1 MHGILQIGI
10 ITFFCHSLYVVFL
23 RHSSM
28 KARKSMKKRFVS
40 LLVALS
46 ITLTFL
52 PIGAVAA
59 PTNEIIQG
67 NLKYTVNNYTVN
79 DGGESVTVSGISE
92 STSEKPTHL
101 TIESSIS
108 SNGKNYTVTE
118 IGNWAFEEWNTLT
131 EVTLPHTVEII
142 GFQAFFNCSNL
153 TNVTIPEGVRK
164 IGQIAFN
171 GCSQLTSIT
180 IPGTIEVMTMA
191 FSGNTALSHVTLTN
205 GISEISSS
213 AFEGCTGL
221 TEVEIP
227 ASVNE
232 IRQDAFNGCTNLSDV
247 KYNGHKTDWDKV
259 TVKTGNDTLT
269 SKVQYLC
276 DINFDLDGG
285 TVNGSDTMATQTV
298 YSNEK
303 LGTAKCYQN
312 DQTFKIPI
320 APQKEG
326 YTFLGWY
333 QQDATAPTDPA
344 EYVASDN
351 VTFTAKWSQIY
362 DVAFDANA
370 NGDTVTRMPSTQKV
384 PETTTASLPTIT
396 PQRTGY
402 DFDGWYTQAEGGTKY
417 TFTEAV
423 SSNITLYAHWNAH
436 SHTVTL
442 ENDENKETNSYDY
455 GSSVSVPTPTK
466 KTGYNFNHWEVTVP
480 DGETAPSLNGP
491 DENGNY
497 SFSMPDYDIILT
509 AKWTQKD
516 VIDPDVDLKFDA
528 ATGEVTSN
536 NPQVNA
542 DDIINRKFYDDK
554 GNEVPGEKLND
565 RGLPME
571 PGDYIVKVDVKE
583 TEKTAPANQITGN
596 QIKWSYN
603 VPQEEEKV
611 TYTLSLLGG
620 IAKVNGKDTT
630 INDNG
635 DITIEKGATVEVTFD
650 KSILS
655 DAQTFDQ
662 WTIKPASVLN
672 AVDPKAET
680 ITFTMPGENVIIEAM
695 TKDASIEEEPNILGT
710 TLIIGTAAAG
720 TAVLAYQTYQLG
732 TEFYLICTLPTG
744 TAIPTNRGE
753 LAELVWN
760 NAGKPEPAAV
770 LNANATETDKAITWA
785 VENDLLKAAKN
796 NGETYEA
803 TDPVSRTEVIK
814 AWNQVQAFKK

>member
-1 MHGILQIGI
+1 
-10 ITFFCHSLYVVFL
+10 
-23 RHSSM
+23 
-28 KARKSMKKRFVS
+28 MKKRFVS

-59 PTNEIIQG
+59 TKITKE
-67 NLKYTVNNYTVN
+67 NLKYTVNA
-79 DGGESVTVSGISE
+79 DGESVTVSG
-92 STSEKPTHL
+92 TSGNPTQL

-108 SNGKNYTVTE
+108 DGNGNSYTVTK
-118 IGNWAFEEWNTLT
+118 IGMGAFNSTLE
-131 EVTLPHTVEII
+131 EVTLPPTLDEIEDS
-142 GFQAFFNCSNL
+142 AFFKCSSL
-153 TNVTIPEGVRK
+153 TEITIPEGVTK
-164 IGQIAFN
+164 IGTNAFY

-180 IPGTIEVMTMA
+180 IPSTIKNMDTA
-191 FSGNTALSHVTLTN
+191 FPSNPKLSQVTLTN
-205 GISEISSS
+205 GIYRISSS
-213 AFEGCTGL
+213 AFKDCTGL
-221 TEVEIP
+221 TEIKIPTSVYEIC
-227 ASVNE
+227 S
-232 IRQDAFNGCTNLSDV
+232 DAFNGCTGLTSVTLEKGINIINRNAFKDCTKLNDV
-247 KYNGHKTDWDKV
+247 KYNGHKTDWENV
-259 TVKTGNDTLT
+259 RVNIAGNDTLT

-276 DINFDLDGG
+276 DINFDLNGG
-285 TVNGSDTMATQTV
+285 TINGSSTMATQTV

-303 LGTAKCYQN
+303 LGTAKCYPNGQPFVVPS
-312 DQTFKIPI
+312 DPVR
-320 APQKEG
+320 EG
-326 YTFLGWY
+326 YTFL
-333 QQDATAPTDPA
+333 
-344 EYVASDN
+344 
-351 VTFTAKWSQIY
+351 
-362 DVAFDANA
+362 
-370 NGDTVTRMPSTQKV
+370 
-384 PETTTASLPTIT
+384 
-396 PQRTGY
+396 
-402 DFDGWYTQAEGGTKY
+402 GWYTQAEGGTKY

-442 ENDENKETNSYDY
+442 ENDENKKTNSYDY

-497 SFSMPDYDIILT
+497 SFSMPDYDITLT

-536 NPQVNA
+536 NTQVNA

-565 RGLPME
+565 RGLPTE

-583 TEKTAPANQITGN
+583 TENTAPANQVTGN
-596 QIKWSYN
+596 QIKWSYK
-603 VPQEEEKV
+603 VPQKEEKA

-630 INDNG
+630 VNDNG
-635 DITIEKGATVEVTFD
+635 DITIEKDATVEVTFD

-732 TEFYLICTLPTG
+732 TEFYLICALPTG

-770 LNANATETDKAITWA
+770 LNANATETDKAIAWA

>member
-1 MHGILQIGI
+1 
-10 ITFFCHSLYVVFL
+10 
-23 RHSSM
+23 
-28 KARKSMKKRFVS
+28 MKKRFVS

-46 ITLTFL
+46 VTLTFL

-59 PTNEIIQG
+59 APIKFTDG
-67 NLKYTVNNYTVN
+67 NLKYKVNA
-79 DGGESVTVSGISE
+79 DGQSVTVSG
-92 STSEKPTHL
+92 TSGSPTQL

-108 SNGKNYTVTE
+108 DGNGKSYTVTK
-118 IGNWAFEEWNTLT
+118 IGMGAFNNVRNTLT
-131 EVTLPHTVEII
+131 EVTLPPTLDEIEDS
-142 GFQAFFNCSNL
+142 AFFKCSNL
-153 TNVTIPEGVRK
+153 TKVIIPEGVTK
-164 IGQIAFN
+164 IGTNAFY

-180 IPGTIEVMTMA
+180 IPSTIKNMDAA
-191 FSGNTALSHVTLTN
+191 FPSNPKLSQVTLTN
-205 GISEISSS
+205 GIYRISSS
-213 AFEGCTGL
+213 AFKDCTGL
-221 TEVEIP
+221 TEIKVPTSVYEICP
-227 ASVNE
+227 G
-232 IRQDAFNGCTNLSDV
+232 AFNGCTNLKRVLLEKNIKTINVNAFKDCTNLSDV
-247 KYNGHKTDWDKV
+247 KYNGYKTDWDKV
-259 TVKTGNDTLT
+259 TVNTTGNDTLT

-276 DINFDLDGG
+276 DINFDLNGG
-285 TVNGSDTMATQTV
+285 TINGSGTMDKQTV

-312 DQTFKIPI
+312 DQPFVVPTDPVR
-320 APQKEG
+320 EG
-326 YTFLGWY
+326 YTFLGQY
-333 QQDATAPTDPA
+333 QQDATAPTVLA

-351 VTFTAKWSQIY
+351 VTFTA
-362 DVAFDANA
+362 N
-370 NGDTVTRMPSTQKV
+370 
-384 PETTTASLPTIT
+384 
-396 PQRTGY
+396 
-402 DFDGWYTQAEGGTKY
+402 
-417 TFTEAV
+417 
-423 SSNITLYAHWNAH
+423 
-436 SHTVTL
+436 
-442 ENDENKETNSYDY
+442 
-455 GSSVSVPTPTK
+455 
-466 KTGYNFNHWEVTVP
+466 
-480 DGETAPSLNGP
+480 
-491 DENGNY
+491 
-497 SFSMPDYDIILT
+497 
-509 AKWTQKD
+509 WTQKD
-516 VIDPDVDLKFDA
+516 AIDPDVDLKFDA
-528 ATGEVTSN
+528 VTGEVTSN
-536 NPQVNA
+536 NTQVNA

-565 RGLPME
+565 RGLPTE

-583 TEKTAPANQITGN
+583 TENTAPANQITGN

-603 VPQEEEKV
+603 VPQKEEKV

-620 IAKVNGKDTT
+620 IAKVNGKDAT

-672 AVDPKAET
+672 AVEPKAET

-732 TEFYLICTLPTG
+732 TEFYLICALPTG
-744 TAIPTNRGE
+744 TAIPTTRGE
-753 LAELVWN
+753 LAALVWN

-770 LNANATETDKAITWA
+770 LNANATETDKAIAWA

>member
-1 MHGILQIGI
+1 
-10 ITFFCHSLYVVFL
+10 
-23 RHSSM
+23 
-28 KARKSMKKRFVS
+28 MKKRFVS

-59 PTNEIIQG
+59 TPNKITQG
-67 NLKYTVNNYTVN
+67 NLIYKVNA
-79 DGGESVTVSGISE
+79 DGESVTVFG
-92 STSEKPTHL
+92 TSRIKPTQL
-101 TIESSIS
+101 NIESSIS
-108 SNGKNYTVTE
+108 DGNGKSYTVTK
-118 IGNWAFEEWNTLT
+118 IGEWAFNKCNSLT
-131 EVTLPHTVEII
+131 EVTIPNTVDEIDH
-142 GFQAFFNCSNL
+142 QAFYYCPNL
-153 TNVTIPEGVRK
+153 KKVTIHEGVK
-164 IGQIAFN
+164 TIGQTAFI
-171 GCSQLTSIT
+171 GCTQLTSIT
-180 IPGTIEVMTMA
+180 IPGTITDMDQA

-205 GISEISSS
+205 GISNISNM
-213 AFEGCTGL
+213 AFKGCTGL
-221 TEVEIP
+221 TEIKVPISVEQICP
-227 ASVNE
+227 G
-232 IRQDAFNGCTNLSDV
+232 AFNGCTNLKSVLLEKNIKIINVNAFNDCTNLSDV
-247 KYNGHKTDWDKV
+247 KYNGYKTDWDKV
-259 TVKTGNDTLT
+259 TVNTTGNDTLT
-269 SKVQYLC
+269 SEVQYLC
-276 DINFDLDGG
+276 DINFDLNGG
-285 TVNGSDTMATQTV
+285 TINGSGTMDKQTV

-312 DQTFKIPI
+312 DQTFVVPSD
-320 APQKEG
+320 PVREG

-333 QQDATAPTDPA
+333 QQDATAPTVLA

-351 VTFTAKWSQIY
+351 VTFTA
-362 DVAFDANA
+362 N
-370 NGDTVTRMPSTQKV
+370 
-384 PETTTASLPTIT
+384 
-396 PQRTGY
+396 
-402 DFDGWYTQAEGGTKY
+402 
-417 TFTEAV
+417 
-423 SSNITLYAHWNAH
+423 
-436 SHTVTL
+436 
-442 ENDENKETNSYDY
+442 
-455 GSSVSVPTPTK
+455 
-466 KTGYNFNHWEVTVP
+466 
-480 DGETAPSLNGP
+480 
-491 DENGNY
+491 
-497 SFSMPDYDIILT
+497 
-509 AKWTQKD
+509 WTQKD
-516 VIDPDVDLKFDA
+516 AIDPDVDLKFDA
-528 ATGEVTSN
+528 VTGEVTSN
-536 NPQVNA
+536 NTKVNA

-565 RGLPME
+565 RGLPTE

-583 TEKTAPANQITGN
+583 TENTAPANQVTGN

-603 VPQEEEKV
+603 VPQKEEKA

-620 IAKVNGKDTT
+620 IAKVNGKDAT

-695 TKDASIEEEPNILGT
+695 TKDAMTKDASIEEEPNILGT
-710 TLIIGTAAAG
+710 TLIIGIAAAG

-732 TEFYLICTLPTG
+732 TEFYLICALPTG

-770 LNANATETDKAITWA
+770 LNANATETDKAIAWA

-796 NGETYEA
+796 NGKTYEA

>member
-23 RHSSM
+23 RHQSM
-28 KARKSMKKRFVS
+28 KAGKSMKKRFVS

-59 PTNEIIQG
+59 APIKIG
-67 NLKYTVNNYTVN
+67 NLKYTVNA
-79 DGGESVTVSGISE
+79 DGKSVTVSG
-92 STSEKPTHL
+92 TSRNPKQL

-108 SNGKNYTVTE
+108 DGNGNSYTVTK
-118 IGNWAFEEWNTLT
+118 IGMGAFNSTLE
-131 EVTLPHTVEII
+131 EVTLPPTLDEIEDS
-142 GFQAFFNCSNL
+142 AFFKCSSL
-153 TNVTIPEGVRK
+153 TEITIPEGVTK
-164 IGQIAFN
+164 IGTNAFY

-180 IPGTIEVMTMA
+180 IPSTIKNMDTA
-191 FSGNTALSHVTLTN
+191 FPSNPKLSQVTLTN
-205 GISEISSS
+205 GIYRISSS
-213 AFEGCTGL
+213 AFKDCTGL
-221 TEVEIP
+221 TEIKIPTSVYEIC
-227 ASVNE
+227 S
-232 IRQDAFNGCTNLSDV
+232 DAFNGCTGLTSVTLEKGINIINRNAFKDCTKLNDV
-247 KYNGHKTDWDKV
+247 KYNGHKTDWENV
-259 TVKTGNDTLT
+259 RVNIAGNDTLT
-269 SKVQYLC
+269 SRVQYLC
-276 DINFDLDGG
+276 DINFDLNGG
-285 TVNGSDTMATQTV
+285 TINGSSTMATQTV

-303 LGTAKCYQN
+303 LGTAKCYPN
-312 DQTFKIPI
+312 DQPFVVPTDPVR
-320 APQKEG
+320 EG
-326 YTFLGWY
+326 YTFL
-333 QQDATAPTDPA
+333 
-344 EYVASDN
+344 
-351 VTFTAKWSQIY
+351 
-362 DVAFDANA
+362 
-370 NGDTVTRMPSTQKV
+370 
-384 PETTTASLPTIT
+384 
-396 PQRTGY
+396 
-402 DFDGWYTQAEGGTKY
+402 GWYTQAEGGTKY

-497 SFSMPDYDIILT
+497 SFSMPDYDITLT

-536 NPQVNA
+536 NTQVNA

-565 RGLPME
+565 RGLPTE

-583 TEKTAPANQITGN
+583 TEKTAPANQVTGN

-603 VPQEEEKV
+603 VPQKEEKV

-732 TEFYLICTLPTG
+732 TEFYLICALPTG

-770 LNANATETDKAITWA
+770 LNANATETDKAIAWA

>member
-1 MHGILQIGI
+1 
-10 ITFFCHSLYVVFL
+10 
-23 RHSSM
+23 
-28 KARKSMKKRFVS
+28 MKKRFVS

-52 PIGAVAA
+52 PMGAVAA
-59 PTNEIIQG
+59 TKITKG
-67 NLKYTVNNYTVN
+67 NLKYTVNA
-79 DGGESVTVSGISE
+79 DGKSVTVSG
-92 STSEKPTHL
+92 TSGKPTQL

-108 SNGKNYTVTE
+108 YKDKNYTVTK
-118 IGNWAFEEWNTLT
+118 IATWAFNACNTLT
-131 EVTLPHTVEII
+131 EVTLPNTVDEI
-142 GFQAFFNCSNL
+142 GYQAFFKCSNL
-153 TNVTIPEGVRK
+153 TKVIIPEGVTK
-164 IGQIAFN
+164 IGQAAFY

-180 IPGTIEVMTMA
+180 IPGTVTEMDSA
-191 FSGNTALSHVTLTN
+191 FSGSTALSQVTLTN
-205 GISEISSS
+205 GIPKISSH
-213 AFEGCTGL
+213 AFERCTEL
-221 TEVEIP
+221 REIKVP
-227 ASVNE
+227 ISVDE
-232 IRQDAFNGCTNLSDV
+232 ICSDAFNGCTGLTSVTLEKGINIINSNAFKDCTELNDV
-247 KYNGHKTDWDKV
+247 KYNGHKTDWENV
-259 TVKTGNDTLT
+259 RVNIAGNDTLT

-276 DINFDLDGG
+276 DINFDLNGG
-285 TVNGSDTMATQTV
+285 TINGSNTVNKQTV

-303 LGTAKCYQN
+303 LGTAKCYPNGQPFVVPS
-312 DQTFKIPI
+312 DPVR
-320 APQKEG
+320 EG
-326 YTFLGWY
+326 YTFL
-333 QQDATAPTDPA
+333 
-344 EYVASDN
+344 
-351 VTFTAKWSQIY
+351 
-362 DVAFDANA
+362 
-370 NGDTVTRMPSTQKV
+370 
-384 PETTTASLPTIT
+384 
-396 PQRTGY
+396 
-402 DFDGWYTQAEGGTKY
+402 GWYTQAEGGTKY

-423 SSNITLYAHWNAH
+423 SSSIILYAHWNAH

-497 SFSMPDYDIILT
+497 SFSMPDYDITLT

-536 NPQVNA
+536 NAKVNA

-565 RGLPME
+565 RGLPTE

-583 TEKTAPANQITGN
+583 TENTAPANQVTGN

-732 TEFYLICTLPTG
+732 TEFYLICALPTG
-744 TAIPTNRGE
+744 TAIPTTRGE

-770 LNANATETDKAITWA
+770 LNANATETDKAIAWA

>member
-1 MHGILQIGI
+1 
-10 ITFFCHSLYVVFL
+10 
-23 RHSSM
+23 
-28 KARKSMKKRFVS
+28 MKKRFVS

-59 PTNEIIQG
+59 APIKFTDG
-67 NLKYTVNNYTVN
+67 NLKYTVNA
-79 DGGESVTVSGISE
+79 DGQSVTVSG
-92 STSEKPTHL
+92 TSGSPTQL

-108 SNGKNYTVTE
+108 YKDKNYTVTK
-118 IGNWAFEEWNTLT
+118 IAMWAFNKCNSLT
-131 EVTLPHTVEII
+131 EVTIPNTVIEIDY
-142 GFQAFFNCSNL
+142 QAFYYCPNL
-153 TNVTIPEGVRK
+153 KKVTIHEGVK
-164 IGQIAFN
+164 TIGQTAFI
-171 GCSQLTSIT
+171 GCTQLTSIT
-180 IPGTIEVMTMA
+180 IPSTITDMDQA

-205 GISEISSS
+205 GISNISNM
-213 AFEGCTGL
+213 AFKGCTGL
-221 TEVEIP
+221 TEIKVPISVEQICP
-227 ASVNE
+227 G
-232 IRQDAFNGCTNLSDV
+232 AFNGCTSLKSVLLEKNIKTININAFNDCTNLSDV
-247 KYNGHKTDWDKV
+247 KYNGYKTDWDKV
-259 TVKTGNDTLT
+259 TVNTTGNDTLT
-269 SKVQYLC
+269 NKVQYLC
-276 DINFDLDGG
+276 DITFDLNGG
-285 TVNGSDTMATQTV
+285 TINGSGTMDKQTV

-303 LGTAKCYQN
+303 LGTASV
-312 DQTFKIPI
+312 
-320 APQKEG
+320 
-326 YTFLGWY
+326 
-333 QQDATAPTDPA
+333 PT
-344 EYVASDN
+344 
-351 VTFTAKWSQIY
+351 T
-362 DVAFDANA
+362 
-370 NGDTVTRMPSTQKV
+370 
-384 PETTTASLPTIT
+384 T

-423 SSNITLYAHWNAH
+423 SSNIILYAHWNAH

-497 SFSMPDYDIILT
+497 SFSMPDYDITLT

-528 ATGEVTSN
+528 VTGEVTSN
-536 NPQVNA
+536 NTQVNA

-565 RGLPME
+565 RGLPTE

-583 TEKTAPANQITGN
+583 TENTAPANQITGN

-603 VPQEEEKV
+603 VPQKEEKV

-620 IAKVNGKDTT
+620 IAKVNGKGAT

-662 WTIKPASVLN
+662 WTIKPASVLS
-672 AVDPKAET
+672 AVEPKAET

-732 TEFYLICTLPTG
+732 TEFYLICALPTG

-770 LNANATETDKAITWA
+770 LNANATETDKAIAWA
-785 VENDLLKAAKN
+785 VENDLLKAAKS

>member
-1 MHGILQIGI
+1 
-10 ITFFCHSLYVVFL
+10 
-23 RHSSM
+23 
-28 KARKSMKKRFVS
+28 MKKRFVS

-52 PIGAVAA
+52 PMGAVAA

-79 DGGESVTVSGISE
+79 DDGESVTVSGTSE
-92 STSEKPTHL
+92 STSEKPTQL
-101 TIESSIS
+101 NIESSIS

-118 IGNWAFEEWNTLT
+118 IGNWAFKEWNTLT
-131 EVTLPHTVEII
+131 EVTLPNTVEII

-153 TNVTIPEGVRK
+153 TKVIIPEGVRK
-164 IGQIAFN
+164 IGQNAFN

-180 IPGTIEVMTMA
+180 IPSTIENMNTA

-205 GISEISSS
+205 GISEISYS

-227 ASVNE
+227 SSVNK

-259 TVKTGNDTLT
+259 TVETGNDTLT
-269 SKVQYLC
+269 SKVRYLC
-276 DINFDLDGG
+276 DINFDLNGG
-285 TVNGSDTMATQTV
+285 TINGSGTIDKQTV

-303 LGTAKCYQN
+303 LGTAS
-312 DQTFKIPI
+312 
-320 APQKEG
+320 
-326 YTFLGWY
+326 
-333 QQDATAPTDPA
+333 
-344 EYVASDN
+344 V
-351 VTFTAKWSQIY
+351 
-362 DVAFDANA
+362 
-370 NGDTVTRMPSTQKV
+370 
-384 PETTTASLPTIT
+384 PTIT

-402 DFDGWYTQAEGGTKY
+402 DFDDWYTQAEGGTKY
-417 TFTEAV
+417 TSTEAV
-423 SSNITLYAHWNAH
+423 SSNIILYAHWNAH

-442 ENDENKETNSYDY
+442 ENDENKKTNSYDY
-455 GSSVSVPTPTK
+455 DSSVSVPTPTK

-497 SFSMPDYDIILT
+497 SFSMPDYDITLT

-528 ATGEVTSN
+528 VTGEVTSN
-536 NPQVNA
+536 NTQVNA

-565 RGLPME
+565 RGLPTE

-583 TEKTAPANQITGN
+583 TENTAPANQITGN

-603 VPQEEEKV
+603 VPQKEEKV

-620 IAKVNGKDTT
+620 IAKVNGKGAT

-662 WTIKPASVLN
+662 WTIKPASVLS
-672 AVDPKAET
+672 AVEPKAET

-732 TEFYLICTLPTG
+732 TEFYLICALPTG

-770 LNANATETDKAITWA
+770 LNANATETDKAIAWA
-785 VENDLLKAAKN
+785 VENDLLKAAKS

>member
-23 RHSSM
+23 RHQSM
-28 KARKSMKKRFVS
+28 KAGKSMKKRFVS

-59 PTNEIIQG
+59 TKITKG
-67 NLKYTVNNYTVN
+67 NLKYTVNA
-79 DGGESVTVSGISE
+79 DGESVTVSG
-92 STSEKPTHL
+92 TSGKPKQL

-108 SNGKNYTVTE
+108 DGNGKSYTVTK
-118 IGNWAFEEWNTLT
+118 IGMGAFNSTLE
-131 EVTLPHTVEII
+131 EVTLPPTLDEIEDS
-142 GFQAFFNCSNL
+142 AFFKCSSL
-153 TNVTIPEGVRK
+153 TEITIPEGVTK
-164 IGQIAFN
+164 IGTNAFY

-180 IPGTIEVMTMA
+180 IPSTIKNMDTA
-191 FSGNTALSHVTLTN
+191 FPSNPKLSQVTLTN
-205 GISEISSS
+205 GIYRISSS
-213 AFEGCTGL
+213 AFKDCTGL
-221 TEVEIP
+221 TEIKIPTSVYEIC
-227 ASVNE
+227 S
-232 IRQDAFNGCTNLSDV
+232 DAFNGCTGLTSVTLEKGINIINRNAFKDCTNLNDV
-247 KYNGHKTDWDKV
+247 KYNGYKADWEKV
-259 TVKTGNDTLT
+259 RVNNAGNDTLT

-276 DINFDLDGG
+276 DINFNLNGG
-285 TVNGSDTMATQTV
+285 TINGSGTMETQTV

-303 LGTAKCYQN
+303 LGTAKCYPN
-312 DQTFKIPI
+312 DQPFVVPTDPVR
-320 APQKEG
+320 EG
-326 YTFLGWY
+326 YTFL
-333 QQDATAPTDPA
+333 
-344 EYVASDN
+344 
-351 VTFTAKWSQIY
+351 
-362 DVAFDANA
+362 
-370 NGDTVTRMPSTQKV
+370 
-384 PETTTASLPTIT
+384 
-396 PQRTGY
+396 
-402 DFDGWYTQAEGGTKY
+402 GWYTQAEGGTKY

-497 SFSMPDYDIILT
+497 SFSMPDYDITLT

-542 DDIINRKFYDDK
+542 DDIINKKFYDEK
-554 GNEVPGEKLND
+554 GNEVPSEKLND
-565 RGLPME
+565 RGLPTE

-583 TEKTAPANQITGN
+583 TENTAPANQITGH

-603 VPQEEEKV
+603 VPQKEEKV

-650 KSILS
+650 NSILS

-732 TEFYLICTLPTG
+732 TEFYLICALPTG

-770 LNANATETDKAITWA
+770 LNANATETDKAIAWA

>member
-10 ITFFCHSLYVVFL
+10 IIFFCHSLYVVFL
-23 RHSSM
+23 RHQSM
-28 KARKSMKKRFVS
+28 KAGKSMKKRFVS

-59 PTNEIIQG
+59 TPIRIG
-67 NLKYTVNNYTVN
+67 NLKYTVNA
-79 DGGESVTVSGISE
+79 DGESVTVSG
-92 STSEKPTHL
+92 TSGNPTQL
-101 TIESSIS
+101 NIESSIS
-108 SNGKNYTVTE
+108 SNGRNYTVTE
-118 IGNWAFEEWNTLT
+118 IATWAFNKCNTLT
-131 EVTLPHTVEII
+131 EVTLPNTVDEI
-142 GFQAFFNCSNL
+142 GYQAFFNCSNL
-153 TNVTIPEGVRK
+153 TNVTIPEGVTK
-164 IGQIAFN
+164 IGQAAFY

-180 IPGTIEVMTMA
+180 IPSTITDMDTA
-191 FSGNTALSHVTLTN
+191 FSGNTALSQVTLTN
-205 GISEISSS
+205 GIPKISSH
-213 AFEGCTGL
+213 AFERCTELREIKVPISVDEICPFAFNGCTGL
-221 TEVEIP
+221 T
-227 ASVNE
+227 SVTLEKGIN
-232 IRQDAFNGCTNLSDV
+232 IINSNAFKDCTELNDV
-247 KYNGHKTDWDKV
+247 KYNGYKTDWEKV
-259 TVKTGNDTLT
+259 RVNNAGNDTLT

-285 TVNGSDTMATQTV
+285 TINGSDTMATQTV

-303 LGTAKCYQN
+303 LGTAKCYPN
-312 DQTFKIPI
+312 DQPFVVPTDPVR
-320 APQKEG
+320 EG

-333 QQDATAPTDPA
+333 
-344 EYVASDN
+344 
-351 VTFTAKWSQIY
+351 
-362 DVAFDANA
+362 
-370 NGDTVTRMPSTQKV
+370 
-384 PETTTASLPTIT
+384 
-396 PQRTGY
+396 
-402 DFDGWYTQAEGGTKY
+402 TQAEGGIKY

-528 ATGEVTSN
+528 VTGEVTSN
-536 NPQVNA
+536 NAKVNA
-542 DDIINRKFYDDK
+542 DDIINKKFYDDK

-565 RGLPME
+565 RGLPTE

-583 TEKTAPANQITGN
+583 TENTAPANQVTGN

-603 VPQEEEKV
+603 VPQKEEKV

-732 TEFYLICTLPTG
+732 TEFYLICALPTG

-770 LNANATETDKAITWA
+770 LNANATETDKAIAWA

>member
-23 RHSSM
+23 RHQSM
-28 KARKSMKKRFVS
+28 KAGKSMKKRFVS

-59 PTNEIIQG
+59 TPIRIG
-67 NLKYTVNNYTVN
+67 NLKYTVNAN
-79 DGGESVTVSGISE
+79 GESVTVSG
-92 STSEKPTHL
+92 TSGNPTQL
-101 TIESSIS
+101 NIESSIS
-108 SNGKNYTVTE
+108 SNGRNYTVTE
-118 IGNWAFEEWNTLT
+118 IATWAFNKCNTLT
-131 EVTLPHTVEII
+131 EVTLPNTVDEI
-142 GFQAFFNCSNL
+142 GYQAFFNCSNL
-153 TNVTIPEGVRK
+153 TNVTIPEGVTK
-164 IGQIAFN
+164 IGQAAFY

-180 IPGTIEVMTMA
+180 IPSTITDMDTA
-191 FSGNTALSHVTLTN
+191 FSGNTALSQVTLTN
-205 GISEISSS
+205 GIPKISSH
-213 AFEGCTGL
+213 AFERCTELREIKVPISVDEICPFAFNGCTGL
-221 TEVEIP
+221 T
-227 ASVNE
+227 SVTLEKGIN
-232 IRQDAFNGCTNLSDV
+232 IINSNAFKDCTELNDV
-247 KYNGHKTDWDKV
+247 KYNGYKTDWEKV
-259 TVKTGNDTLT
+259 RVNNAGNDTLT

-285 TVNGSDTMATQTV
+285 TINGSDTMATQTV

-303 LGTAKCYQN
+303 LGTAKCYPN
-312 DQTFKIPI
+312 DQPFVVPTDPVR
-320 APQKEG
+320 EG

-333 QQDATAPTDPA
+333 
-344 EYVASDN
+344 
-351 VTFTAKWSQIY
+351 
-362 DVAFDANA
+362 
-370 NGDTVTRMPSTQKV
+370 
-384 PETTTASLPTIT
+384 
-396 PQRTGY
+396 
-402 DFDGWYTQAEGGTKY
+402 TQAEGGIKY

-528 ATGEVTSN
+528 VTGEVTSN
-536 NPQVNA
+536 NAKVNA
-542 DDIINRKFYDDK
+542 DDIINKKFYDDK

-565 RGLPME
+565 RGLPTE

-583 TEKTAPANQITGN
+583 TENTAPANQVTGN

-603 VPQEEEKV
+603 VPQKEEKV

-732 TEFYLICTLPTG
+732 TEFYLICALPTG

-770 LNANATETDKAITWA
+770 LNANATETDKAIAWA

>member
-23 RHSSM
+23 RHQSM
-28 KARKSMKKRFVS
+28 KAGKSMKKRFVS

-59 PTNEIIQG
+59 APIKFTDR
-67 NLKYTVNNYTVN
+67 NLKYTVNA
-79 DGGESVTVSGISE
+79 DGESVTVSG
-92 STSEKPTHL
+92 TSGKPKQL

-108 SNGKNYTVTE
+108 DGNGKSYTVTK
-118 IGNWAFEEWNTLT
+118 IGMGAFNSTLE
-131 EVTLPHTVEII
+131 EVTLPPTLDEIEDS
-142 GFQAFFNCSNL
+142 AFFKCSSL
-153 TNVTIPEGVRK
+153 TEITIPEGVTK
-164 IGQIAFN
+164 IGTNAFY

-180 IPGTIEVMTMA
+180 IPSTIKNMDTA
-191 FSGNTALSHVTLTN
+191 FPSNPKLSQVTLTN
-205 GISEISSS
+205 GIYRISSS
-213 AFEGCTGL
+213 AFKDCTGL
-221 TEVEIP
+221 TEIKIPTSVYEIC
-227 ASVNE
+227 S
-232 IRQDAFNGCTNLSDV
+232 DAFNGCTGLTSVTLEKGINIINRNAFKDCTNLNDV
-247 KYNGHKTDWDKV
+247 KYNGHKTDWENV
-259 TVKTGNDTLT
+259 RVNIAGNDTLT

-276 DINFDLDGG
+276 DINFDLNGG
-285 TVNGSDTMATQTV
+285 TINGSNTVNKQTV

-303 LGTAKCYQN
+303 LGTAKCYPNGQPFVVPS
-312 DQTFKIPI
+312 DPVR
-320 APQKEG
+320 EG
-326 YTFLGWY
+326 YTFL
-333 QQDATAPTDPA
+333 
-344 EYVASDN
+344 
-351 VTFTAKWSQIY
+351 
-362 DVAFDANA
+362 
-370 NGDTVTRMPSTQKV
+370 
-384 PETTTASLPTIT
+384 
-396 PQRTGY
+396 
-402 DFDGWYTQAEGGTKY
+402 GWYTQAEGGTKY

-423 SSNITLYAHWNAH
+423 SSNIILYAHWNAH

-466 KTGYNFNHWEVTVP
+466 KAGYNFNHWEVTVP

-565 RGLPME
+565 RGLPTE

-583 TEKTAPANQITGN
+583 TENTAPANQVTGN

-603 VPQEEEKV
+603 VPQKEEKV

-630 INDNG
+630 INGNG

-672 AVDPKAET
+672 AVEPKAET

-732 TEFYLICTLPTG
+732 TEFYLICALPTG

-770 LNANATETDKAITWA
+770 LNANATETDKAIAWA

-803 TDPVSRTEVIK
+803 TDPVNRTEVIK

>member
-1 MHGILQIGI
+1 
-10 ITFFCHSLYVVFL
+10 
-23 RHSSM
+23 
-28 KARKSMKKRFVS
+28 MKKRFVS

-59 PTNEIIQG
+59 TPIKFTDG
-67 NLKYTVNNYTVN
+67 NLRYTVNA
-79 DGGESVTVSGISE
+79 DGESVTVSGKSRNP
-92 STSEKPTHL
+92 KQL
-101 TIESSIS
+101 NIESSIS
-108 SNGKNYTVTE
+108 DGNGKPYTVTK
-118 IGNWAFEEWNTLT
+118 IGDQVFWGCNTLT
-131 EVTLPHTVEII
+131 EVTLPNTVDEI
-142 GFQAFFNCSNL
+142 GYQAFCKCSNL
-153 TNVTIPEGVRK
+153 TNVTIPEGVKK
-164 IGQIAFN
+164 IGQAAFY

-180 IPGTIEVMTMA
+180 IPSTITNMDTA
-191 FSGNTALSHVTLTN
+191 FSGNSALSHVTLTN
-205 GISEISSS
+205 GISKISSN
-213 AFEGCTGL
+213 AFERCTGL

-227 ASVNE
+227 ASVDQ
-232 IRQDAFNGCTNLSDV
+232 ICPFAFNGCTNLKRVLLEKNIKTINVNAFKDCTNLSDV
-247 KYNGHKTDWDKV
+247 KYNGYKTDWDRV
-259 TVKTGNDTLT
+259 TVNTTGNDTLT

-276 DINFDLDGG
+276 DINFDLNGG
-285 TVNGSDTMATQTV
+285 TINGSGTMDKQTV

-312 DQTFKIPI
+312 DQTFVVPSD
-320 APQKEG
+320 PVREG

-333 QQDATAPTDPA
+333 AQDETTPA
-344 EYVASDN
+344 NLEEYIARDN
-351 VTFTAKWSQIY
+351 ITFTA
-362 DVAFDANA
+362 N
-370 NGDTVTRMPSTQKV
+370 
-384 PETTTASLPTIT
+384 
-396 PQRTGY
+396 
-402 DFDGWYTQAEGGTKY
+402 
-417 TFTEAV
+417 
-423 SSNITLYAHWNAH
+423 
-436 SHTVTL
+436 
-442 ENDENKETNSYDY
+442 
-455 GSSVSVPTPTK
+455 
-466 KTGYNFNHWEVTVP
+466 
-480 DGETAPSLNGP
+480 
-491 DENGNY
+491 
-497 SFSMPDYDIILT
+497 
-509 AKWTQKD
+509 WTQK
-516 VIDPDVDLKFDA
+516 
-528 ATGEVTSN
+528 
-536 NPQVNA
+536 
-542 DDIINRKFYDDK
+542 
-554 GNEVPGEKLND
+554 
-565 RGLPME
+565 
-571 PGDYIVKVDVKE
+571 
-583 TEKTAPANQITGN
+583 
-596 QIKWSYN
+596 
-603 VPQEEEKV
+603 EEKG

-732 TEFYLICTLPTG
+732 AEFYLICALPTG

-770 LNANATETDKAITWA
+770 LNANATETDKAIAWA

-803 TDPVSRTEVIK
+803 TDSVNRTEVIK

>member
-1 MHGILQIGI
+1 
-10 ITFFCHSLYVVFL
+10 
-23 RHSSM
+23 
-28 KARKSMKKRFVS
+28 MKKRFVS

-59 PTNEIIQG
+59 PTNKITQG
-67 NLKYTVNNYTVN
+67 NLIYTVN
-79 DGGESVTVSGISE
+79 DDGKSVTVSG
-92 STSEKPTHL
+92 TSRNPKQL
-101 TIESSIS
+101 TIESSILI
-108 SNGKNYTVTE
+108 NGTNYPVTE
-118 IGNWAFEEWNTLT
+118 IAMWAFYNARNTLT
-131 EVTLPHTVEII
+131 EVTLPNTVDEI
-142 GFQAFFNCSNL
+142 GYQAFFNCSNL

-164 IGQIAFN
+164 IGQAAFY

-180 IPGTIEVMTMA
+180 IPGTVTKMDSA
-191 FSGNTALSHVTLTN
+191 FSGSTALSQVTLTN
-205 GISEISSS
+205 GIPKISSNAFSGCTSLTQVKIPASVDEVCPS
-213 AFEGCTGL
+213 AFDGCTGL
-221 TEVEIP
+221 T
-227 ASVNE
+227 SVTLE
-232 IRQDAFNGCTNLSDV
+232 KGIRIINTYAFNNCSKLTDV
-247 KYNGHKTDWDKV
+247 KYNGYKADWDKV
-259 TVKTGNDTLT
+259 TVDKTGNDTLT

-276 DINFDLDGG
+276 DINFDLNGG
-285 TVNGSDTMATQTV
+285 TINGSDTMATQTV

-303 LGTAKCYQN
+303 LGTAKCYPN
-312 DQTFKIPI
+312 DQPFVVPTDPVR
-320 APQKEG
+320 EG
-326 YTFLGWY
+326 YTFL
-333 QQDATAPTDPA
+333 
-344 EYVASDN
+344 
-351 VTFTAKWSQIY
+351 
-362 DVAFDANA
+362 
-370 NGDTVTRMPSTQKV
+370 
-384 PETTTASLPTIT
+384 
-396 PQRTGY
+396 
-402 DFDGWYTQAEGGTKY
+402 GWYTQAEGGTKY

-442 ENDENKETNSYDY
+442 ENDENKKTNSYDY

-497 SFSMPDYDIILT
+497 SFSMPDYDITLT

-516 VIDPDVDLKFDA
+516 VINPDVDLKFDA
-528 ATGEVTSN
+528 VTGEVTSN
-536 NPQVNA
+536 TANINA
-542 DDIINRKFYDDK
+542 DDIINKKFYDEK
-554 GNEVPGEKLND
+554 GNEVPSEKLND
-565 RGLPME
+565 RGLPTE

-583 TEKTAPANQITGN
+583 TENTAPANQVTGN

-603 VPQEEEKV
+603 VPQKEEKV

-630 INDNG
+630 VNDNG

-732 TEFYLICTLPTG
+732 TEFYLICALPTG

-770 LNANATETDKAITWA
+770 LNANATETDKAIAWA

>member
-1 MHGILQIGI
+1 
-10 ITFFCHSLYVVFL
+10 
-23 RHSSM
+23 
-28 KARKSMKKRFVS
+28 MKKRFVS

-52 PIGAVAA
+52 PMGAVAA
-59 PTNEIIQG
+59 TKITQG
-67 NLKYTVNNYTVN
+67 NLIYRVNA
-79 DGGESVTVSGISE
+79 DGKSVTVSG
-92 STSEKPTHL
+92 TSENPTQL
-101 TIESSIS
+101 TIGSSIS
-108 SNGKNYTVTE
+108 DGNGKSYTVTK
-118 IGNWAFEEWNTLT
+118 IGMGAFNNVRNTLT
-131 EVTLPHTVEII
+131 EVTLPPTLDEIEDS
-142 GFQAFFNCSNL
+142 AFFKCSSL
-153 TNVTIPEGVRK
+153 TEITIPEGVTK
-164 IGQIAFN
+164 IGTNAFY

-180 IPGTIEVMTMA
+180 IPSTIKNMDAA
-191 FSGNTALSHVTLTN
+191 FPSNPKLSQVTLTN
-205 GISEISSS
+205 GIYRISSS
-213 AFEGCTGL
+213 AFKDCTGL
-221 TEVEIP
+221 TEIKVPTSVYEIC
-227 ASVNE
+227 S
-232 IRQDAFNGCTNLSDV
+232 DAFNGCTGLTSVTLEKGINIINRNAFKDCTELNDV
-247 KYNGHKTDWDKV
+247 KYNGYKTDWEKV
-259 TVKTGNDTLT
+259 RVNNAGNDTLT
-269 SKVQYLC
+269 SKVRYLC
-276 DINFDLDGG
+276 DINFDLNGG
-285 TVNGSDTMATQTV
+285 TINGSGTMDKQTV

-303 LGTAKCYQN
+303 LGTASV
-312 DQTFKIPI
+312 
-320 APQKEG
+320 
-326 YTFLGWY
+326 
-333 QQDATAPTDPA
+333 PTTP
-344 EYVASDN
+344 
-351 VTFTAKWSQIY
+351 
-362 DVAFDANA
+362 
-370 NGDTVTRMPSTQKV
+370 
-384 PETTTASLPTIT
+384 

-423 SSNITLYAHWNAH
+423 SSNIILYAHWNAH

-442 ENDENKETNSYDY
+442 KNDENKETNSYDY

-497 SFSMPDYDIILT
+497 SFSMPDYDITLT

-528 ATGEVTSN
+528 VTGEVTSN
-536 NPQVNA
+536 NTQVNA

-565 RGLPME
+565 RGLPTE

-583 TEKTAPANQITGN
+583 TENTAPANQITGN

-603 VPQEEEKV
+603 VPQKEEKV

-620 IAKVNGKDTT
+620 IAKVNGKDAT

-672 AVDPKAET
+672 AVEPKAET

-732 TEFYLICTLPTG
+732 TEFYLICALPTG
-744 TAIPTNRGE
+744 TAIPTTRGE

-770 LNANATETDKAITWA
+770 LNANATETDKAIAWA

>member
-23 RHSSM
+23 RHQSM
-28 KARKSMKKRFVS
+28 KAGKSMKKRFVS

-59 PTNEIIQG
+59 APIKFTDR
-67 NLKYTVNNYTVN
+67 NLKYTVNA
-79 DGGESVTVSGISE
+79 DGESVTVPGTSG
-92 STSEKPTHL
+92 KPKQL

-108 SNGKNYTVTE
+108 DGNGKSYTVTK
-118 IGNWAFEEWNTLT
+118 IGMGAFNSTLE
-131 EVTLPHTVEII
+131 EVTLPPTLDEIEDS
-142 GFQAFFNCSNL
+142 AFFKCSSL
-153 TNVTIPEGVRK
+153 TEITIPEGVTK
-164 IGQIAFN
+164 IGTNAFY

-180 IPGTIEVMTMA
+180 IPSTIKNMDTA
-191 FSGNTALSHVTLTN
+191 FPSNPKLSQVTLTN
-205 GISEISSS
+205 GIYRISSS
-213 AFEGCTGL
+213 AFKDCTGL
-221 TEVEIP
+221 TEIKIPTSVYEIC
-227 ASVNE
+227 S
-232 IRQDAFNGCTNLSDV
+232 DAFNGCTGLTSVTLEKGINIINRNAFKDCTNLNDV
-247 KYNGHKTDWDKV
+247 KYNGHKTDWENV
-259 TVKTGNDTLT
+259 RVNIAGNDTLT

-276 DINFDLDGG
+276 DINFDLNGG
-285 TVNGSDTMATQTV
+285 TINGSNTVNKQTV

-303 LGTAKCYQN
+303 LGTAKCYPNGQPFVVPS
-312 DQTFKIPI
+312 DPVR
-320 APQKEG
+320 EG
-326 YTFLGWY
+326 YTFL
-333 QQDATAPTDPA
+333 
-344 EYVASDN
+344 
-351 VTFTAKWSQIY
+351 
-362 DVAFDANA
+362 
-370 NGDTVTRMPSTQKV
+370 
-384 PETTTASLPTIT
+384 
-396 PQRTGY
+396 
-402 DFDGWYTQAEGGTKY
+402 GWYTQAEGGTKY
-417 TFTEAV
+417 TFTEAA
-423 SSNITLYAHWNAH
+423 SSNIILYAHWNAH

-565 RGLPME
+565 RGLPTE

-583 TEKTAPANQITGN
+583 TENTAPANQVTGN

-603 VPQEEEKV
+603 VPQKEEKV

-630 INDNG
+630 INGNG

-672 AVDPKAET
+672 AVEPKAET

-732 TEFYLICTLPTG
+732 TEFYLICALPTG

-770 LNANATETDKAITWA
+770 LNANATETDKAIAWA

-803 TDPVSRTEVIK
+803 TDPVNRTEVIK

>member
-1 MHGILQIGI
+1 
-10 ITFFCHSLYVVFL
+10 
-23 RHSSM
+23 
-28 KARKSMKKRFVS
+28 MKKRFVS

-59 PTNEIIQG
+59 TKITKE
-67 NLKYTVNNYTVN
+67 NLKYTVNA
-79 DGGESVTVSGISE
+79 DGKSVTVSG
-92 STSEKPTHL
+92 TSRNPKQL

-108 SNGKNYTVTE
+108 DGNGNSYTVTK
-118 IGNWAFEEWNTLT
+118 IGMGAFNSTLE
-131 EVTLPHTVEII
+131 EVTLPPTLDEIEDS
-142 GFQAFFNCSNL
+142 AFFKCSSL
-153 TNVTIPEGVRK
+153 TEITIPEGVTK
-164 IGQIAFN
+164 IGTNAFY

-180 IPGTIEVMTMA
+180 IPSTIKNMDTA
-191 FSGNTALSHVTLTN
+191 FPSNPKLSQVTLTN
-205 GISEISSS
+205 GIYRISSS
-213 AFEGCTGL
+213 AFKDCTGL
-221 TEVEIP
+221 TEIKIPTSVYEIC
-227 ASVNE
+227 S
-232 IRQDAFNGCTNLSDV
+232 DAFNGCTGLTSVTLEKGINIINRNAFKDCTKLNDV
-247 KYNGHKTDWDKV
+247 KYNGHKTDWENV
-259 TVKTGNDTLT
+259 RVNIAGNDTLT

-276 DINFDLDGG
+276 DINFDLNGG
-285 TVNGSDTMATQTV
+285 TINGSSTMATQTV

-303 LGTAKCYQN
+303 LGTAKCYPNGQPFVVPS
-312 DQTFKIPI
+312 DPVR
-320 APQKEG
+320 EG
-326 YTFLGWY
+326 YTFL
-333 QQDATAPTDPA
+333 
-344 EYVASDN
+344 
-351 VTFTAKWSQIY
+351 
-362 DVAFDANA
+362 
-370 NGDTVTRMPSTQKV
+370 
-384 PETTTASLPTIT
+384 
-396 PQRTGY
+396 
-402 DFDGWYTQAEGGTKY
+402 GWYTQAEGGTKY

-423 SSNITLYAHWNAH
+423 SNNIILYAHWNAH

-442 ENDENKETNSYDY
+442 ENDENKKTNSYDY

-497 SFSMPDYDIILT
+497 SFSMPDYDITLT

-536 NPQVNA
+536 NAKFNA

-565 RGLPME
+565 RGLPTE

-583 TEKTAPANQITGN
+583 TENTAPANQITGN
-596 QIKWSYN
+596 QIKWSYK
-603 VPQEEEKV
+603 VPQKEEKV

-732 TEFYLICTLPTG
+732 TEFYLICALPTG

-770 LNANATETDKAITWA
+770 LNANATETDKAIAWA

>member
-1 MHGILQIGI
+1 
-10 ITFFCHSLYVVFL
+10 
-23 RHSSM
+23 
-28 KARKSMKKRFVS
+28 MKKRFVS

-52 PIGAVAA
+52 PTGAVAA
-59 PTNEIIQG
+59 APIKIG
-67 NLKYTVNNYTVN
+67 NLKYTVNA
-79 DGGESVTVSGISE
+79 DGKSVTVSG
-92 STSEKPTHL
+92 TSRNPKQL

-108 SNGKNYTVTE
+108 DGNGNSYTVTK
-118 IGNWAFEEWNTLT
+118 IGMGAFNSTLE
-131 EVTLPHTVEII
+131 EVTLPPTLDEIEDS
-142 GFQAFFNCSNL
+142 AFFKCSSL
-153 TNVTIPEGVRK
+153 TEITIPEGVTK
-164 IGQIAFN
+164 IGTNAFY

-180 IPGTIEVMTMA
+180 IPSTIKNMDTA
-191 FSGNTALSHVTLTN
+191 FPSNPKLSQVTLTN
-205 GISEISSS
+205 GIYRISSS
-213 AFEGCTGL
+213 AFKDCTGL
-221 TEVEIP
+221 TEIKIPTSVYEIC
-227 ASVNE
+227 S
-232 IRQDAFNGCTNLSDV
+232 DAFNGCTGLTSVTLEKGINIINRNAFKDCTKLNDV
-247 KYNGHKTDWDKV
+247 KYNGHKTDWENV
-259 TVKTGNDTLT
+259 RVNKTGNDTLT
-269 SKVQYLC
+269 RKVQYLC

-285 TVNGSDTMATQTV
+285 TINGSDTMATQTV
-298 YSNEK
+298 YSNEE
-303 LGTAKCYQN
+303 LGTAKCYPN
-312 DQTFKIPI
+312 DQPFVVPSD
-320 APQKEG
+320 PVREG
-326 YTFLGWY
+326 YTFL
-333 QQDATAPTDPA
+333 
-344 EYVASDN
+344 
-351 VTFTAKWSQIY
+351 
-362 DVAFDANA
+362 
-370 NGDTVTRMPSTQKV
+370 
-384 PETTTASLPTIT
+384 
-396 PQRTGY
+396 
-402 DFDGWYTQAEGGTKY
+402 GWYTQAEGGTKY

-442 ENDENKETNSYDY
+442 ENDENKKTNSYDY

-497 SFSMPDYDIILT
+497 SFSMPDYDITLT

-536 NPQVNA
+536 NAKVNA
-542 DDIINRKFYDDK
+542 DDIINRKFYDDR

-565 RGLPME
+565 RGLPTE

-583 TEKTAPANQITGN
+583 TEKTAPANQVTGH

-603 VPQEEEKV
+603 VPQKEEKV

-732 TEFYLICTLPTG
+732 TEFYLICALPTG

-770 LNANATETDKAITWA
+770 LNANATETDKAIAWA

>member
-1 MHGILQIGI
+1 
-10 ITFFCHSLYVVFL
+10 
-23 RHSSM
+23 
-28 KARKSMKKRFVS
+28 MKKRFVS

-59 PTNEIIQG
+59 APIKFTNG
-67 NLKYTVNNYTVN
+67 NLKYTVNA
-79 DGGESVTVSGISE
+79 DGESVTVSG
-92 STSEKPTHL
+92 TLRNPTQL
-101 TIESSIS
+101 NIESSILY
-108 SNGKNYTVTE
+108 NGTNYTVTK
-118 IGNWAFEEWNTLT
+118 IATWAFYDARNTLT
-131 EVTLPHTVEII
+131 EVTLPNTVDEIEY
-142 GFQAFFNCSNL
+142 QAFFNCSNL
-153 TNVTIPEGVRK
+153 TKVIIPEGVRK
-164 IGQIAFN
+164 IGQAAFY

-180 IPGTIEVMTMA
+180 IPSTITNMDTA

-205 GISEISSS
+205 GISKISSS
-213 AFEGCTGL
+213 AFKGCTGL
-221 TEVEIP
+221 TEIKVPI
-227 ASVNE
+227 SVNE
-232 IRQDAFNGCTNLSDV
+232 ICSDAFNGCTSLTSVTLEKNINIINSNAFKDCTELNDV
-247 KYNGHKTDWDKV
+247 KYNGYKTDWEKV
-259 TVKTGNDTLT
+259 RVNNAGNDTLT

-276 DINFDLDGG
+276 DISFDLNGG
-285 TVNGSDTMATQTV
+285 TINGSGTMDKQTV

-303 LGTAKCYQN
+303 LGTASV
-312 DQTFKIPI
+312 
-320 APQKEG
+320 
-326 YTFLGWY
+326 
-333 QQDATAPTDPA
+333 PT
-344 EYVASDN
+344 
-351 VTFTAKWSQIY
+351 T
-362 DVAFDANA
+362 
-370 NGDTVTRMPSTQKV
+370 
-384 PETTTASLPTIT
+384 T

-423 SSNITLYAHWNAH
+423 SSNIILYAHWNAH

-442 ENDENKETNSYDY
+442 ENDENKKTNSYDY

-497 SFSMPDYDIILT
+497 SFSMPDYDITLT

-528 ATGEVTSN
+528 VTGEVTSN
-536 NPQVNA
+536 STQVNA

-554 GNEVPGEKLND
+554 GNEVPGEKLNA
-565 RGLPME
+565 RGLPTE

-583 TEKTAPANQITGN
+583 TENTAPANQITGN

-603 VPQEEEKV
+603 VPQKEEKV

-620 IAKVNGKDTT
+620 IAKVNGKDAT
-630 INDNG
+630 INNNG

-662 WTIKPASVLN
+662 WTIKPASVLS
-672 AVDPKAET
+672 AVEPKAET

-732 TEFYLICTLPTG
+732 TEFYLICALPTG

-753 LAELVWN
+753 LAALVWN

-770 LNANATETDKAITWA
+770 LNANATETDKAIAWA

>member
-1 MHGILQIGI
+1 
-10 ITFFCHSLYVVFL
+10 
-23 RHSSM
+23 
-28 KARKSMKKRFVS
+28 MKKRFVS
-40 LLVALS
+40 LLVALG

-59 PTNEIIQG
+59 TKITKE
-67 NLKYTVNNYTVN
+67 NLKYTVNA
-79 DGGESVTVSGISE
+79 DGKSVTVSG
-92 STSEKPTHL
+92 TSRNPKQL

-108 SNGKNYTVTE
+108 DGNGKSYTVTK
-118 IGNWAFEEWNTLT
+118 IGMGAFNSTLE
-131 EVTLPHTVEII
+131 EVTLPPTLDEIEDS
-142 GFQAFFNCSNL
+142 AFFKCSSL
-153 TNVTIPEGVRK
+153 TEITIPEGVTK
-164 IGQIAFN
+164 IGTNAFY

-180 IPGTIEVMTMA
+180 IPSTIKNMDTA
-191 FSGNTALSHVTLTN
+191 FPSNPKLSQVTLTN
-205 GISEISSS
+205 GIYRISSS
-213 AFEGCTGL
+213 AFKDCTGL
-221 TEVEIP
+221 TEIKIPTSVYEIC
-227 ASVNE
+227 S
-232 IRQDAFNGCTNLSDV
+232 DAFNGCTGLTSVTLEKGINIINRNAFKDCTKLNDV
-247 KYNGHKTDWDKV
+247 KYNGHKTDWENV
-259 TVKTGNDTLT
+259 RVNIAGNDTLT

-276 DINFDLDGG
+276 DINFDLNGG
-285 TVNGSDTMATQTV
+285 TINGSSTMATQTV

-303 LGTAKCYQN
+303 LGTAKCYPNGQPFVVPS
-312 DQTFKIPI
+312 DPVR
-320 APQKEG
+320 EG
-326 YTFLGWY
+326 YTFL
-333 QQDATAPTDPA
+333 
-344 EYVASDN
+344 
-351 VTFTAKWSQIY
+351 
-362 DVAFDANA
+362 
-370 NGDTVTRMPSTQKV
+370 
-384 PETTTASLPTIT
+384 
-396 PQRTGY
+396 
-402 DFDGWYTQAEGGTKY
+402 GWYTQAEGGTKY

-442 ENDENKETNSYDY
+442 ENDENKKTNSYDY

-480 DGETAPSLNGP
+480 DGETAPSQNGP

-497 SFSMPDYDIILT
+497 SFSMPDYDITLT

-536 NPQVNA
+536 NTQVNA

-583 TEKTAPANQITGN
+583 TEKTAPANQVTGN

-603 VPQEEEKV
+603 VPQKEEKV

-732 TEFYLICTLPTG
+732 TEFYLICALPTG

>member
-1 MHGILQIGI
+1 
-10 ITFFCHSLYVVFL
+10 
-23 RHSSM
+23 
-28 KARKSMKKRFVS
+28 MKKRFVS

-52 PIGAVAA
+52 PMGAVAA
-59 PTNEIIQG
+59 TKITKG
-67 NLKYTVNNYTVN
+67 NLKYIVNA
-79 DGGESVTVSGISE
+79 DGKSVTVSG
-92 STSEKPTHL
+92 TSGSPTQL

-108 SNGKNYTVTE
+108 DKGKNYTVTK
-118 IGNWAFEEWNTLT
+118 IAMWAFNNARNTLT
-131 EVTLPHTVEII
+131 EVTLPNTVDEI
-142 GFQAFFNCSNL
+142 GYQAFFNCSNL
-153 TNVTIPEGVRK
+153 TKVIIPEGVRK
-164 IGQIAFN
+164 IGQAAFY

-180 IPGTIEVMTMA
+180 IPSTITNMDTA

-205 GISEISSS
+205 GISKISSS
-213 AFEGCTGL
+213 AFKGCTGL
-221 TEVEIP
+221 TEIKVPI
-227 ASVNE
+227 SVNE
-232 IRQDAFNGCTNLSDV
+232 ICSDAFNGCTSLKSVLLEKNINIINSNAFKDCTELNDV
-247 KYNGHKTDWDKV
+247 KYNGYKTDWEKV
-259 TVKTGNDTLT
+259 RVNNAGNDTLT

-276 DINFDLDGG
+276 DINFDLNGG
-285 TVNGSDTMATQTV
+285 TINGSGTMDKQTV

-303 LGTAKCYQN
+303 LGTAS
-312 DQTFKIPI
+312 
-320 APQKEG
+320 
-326 YTFLGWY
+326 
-333 QQDATAPTDPA
+333 
-344 EYVASDN
+344 V
-351 VTFTAKWSQIY
+351 
-362 DVAFDANA
+362 
-370 NGDTVTRMPSTQKV
+370 
-384 PETTTASLPTIT
+384 PTIT

-423 SSNITLYAHWNAH
+423 SSNIILYAHWNAH

-442 ENDENKETNSYDY
+442 ENNENKKTNSYDY

-497 SFSMPDYDIILT
+497 SFSMPDYDITLT
-509 AKWTQKD
+509 AKWTQQD

-528 ATGEVTSN
+528 VTGEVTSN
-536 NPQVNA
+536 NTQVNA

-565 RGLPME
+565 RGLPTE

-583 TEKTAPANQITGN
+583 AKNTAPANQITGN

-603 VPQEEEKV
+603 VPQKEEKV

-620 IAKVNGKDTT
+620 IAKVNGKDAT

-672 AVDPKAET
+672 AVEPKAET

-732 TEFYLICTLPTG
+732 TEFYLICALPTG

-770 LNANATETDKAITWA
+770 LNANATETDKAIAWA

-814 AWNQVQAFKK
+814 AWNQVQTFKK

>member
-1 MHGILQIGI
+1 
-10 ITFFCHSLYVVFL
+10 
-23 RHSSM
+23 
-28 KARKSMKKRFVS
+28 MKKRFVS

-52 PIGAVAA
+52 PMGAVAA
-59 PTNEIIQG
+59 APIKFTDG
-67 NLKYTVNNYTVN
+67 NLKYKVNA
-79 DGGESVTVSGISE
+79 DGQSVTVSG
-92 STSEKPTHL
+92 TSGSPTQL

-108 SNGKNYTVTE
+108 YKDKNYTVTK
-118 IGNWAFEEWNTLT
+118 IAMWAFNKCNSLT
-131 EVTLPHTVEII
+131 EVTIPNTVIEIDY
-142 GFQAFFNCSNL
+142 QAFYYCPNL
-153 TNVTIPEGVRK
+153 KKVTIHEGVK
-164 IGQIAFN
+164 TIGQTAFI
-171 GCSQLTSIT
+171 GCTQLTSIT
-180 IPGTIEVMTMA
+180 IPSTITDMDQA

-205 GISEISSS
+205 GISNISSM
-213 AFEGCTGL
+213 AFKGCTGL
-221 TEVEIP
+221 TEIKVPE
-227 ASVNE
+227 SVGQIGPN
-232 IRQDAFNGCTNLSDV
+232 AFNGCTNLKRVLLEKNIKTININAFKDCTNLSDV
-247 KYNGHKTDWDKV
+247 KYNGHKKDWDNV
-259 TVKTGNDTLT
+259 TVNNAGNDTLT

-276 DINFDLDGG
+276 DINFDLNGG
-285 TVNGSDTMATQTV
+285 TINGSDTMATQTV

-303 LGTAKCYQN
+303 LGTAS
-312 DQTFKIPI
+312 
-320 APQKEG
+320 
-326 YTFLGWY
+326 
-333 QQDATAPTDPA
+333 
-344 EYVASDN
+344 V
-351 VTFTAKWSQIY
+351 
-362 DVAFDANA
+362 
-370 NGDTVTRMPSTQKV
+370 
-384 PETTTASLPTIT
+384 PTIT

-423 SSNITLYAHWNAH
+423 SSNIILYAHWNAH

-442 ENDENKETNSYDY
+442 ENDENKKTNSYDY

-497 SFSMPDYDIILT
+497 SFSMPDYDITLT

-528 ATGEVTSN
+528 VTGEVTSN
-536 NPQVNA
+536 NTQVNA

-565 RGLPME
+565 RGLPTE

-583 TEKTAPANQITGN
+583 TENTAPANQVTGN

-603 VPQEEEKV
+603 VPQKEEKV

-620 IAKVNGKDTT
+620 IAKVNGKDAT

-672 AVDPKAET
+672 AVEPKAET

-732 TEFYLICTLPTG
+732 TEFYLICALPTG

-753 LAELVWN
+753 LAALVWN

-770 LNANATETDKAITWA
+770 LNANATETDKAIAWA
-785 VENDLLKAAKN
+785 VENDLLKATKN

>member
-1 MHGILQIGI
+1 
-10 ITFFCHSLYVVFL
+10 
-23 RHSSM
+23 
-28 KARKSMKKRFVS
+28 MKKRFVS

-52 PIGAVAA
+52 PMEAVAA
-59 PTNEIIQG
+59 TKITKG
-67 NLKYTVNNYTVN
+67 NLKYIVNA
-79 DGGESVTVSGISE
+79 DGKSVTVSG
-92 STSEKPTHL
+92 TSGKPTQL

-108 SNGKNYTVTE
+108 DNGTNYTVTK
-118 IGNWAFEEWNTLT
+118 IATWAFNACNTLT
-131 EVTLPHTVEII
+131 EVTLPNTVDEI
-142 GFQAFFNCSNL
+142 GYQAFFKCSNL
-153 TNVTIPEGVRK
+153 TKVIIPEGVTK
-164 IGQIAFN
+164 IGQAAFY

-180 IPGTIEVMTMA
+180 IPSTITNMDTA

-205 GISEISSS
+205 GISKISSN
-213 AFEGCTGL
+213 AFERCTGL

-227 ASVNE
+227 ASVDQ
-232 IRQDAFNGCTNLSDV
+232 ICPFAFNGCTNLKRVLLEKNIKTINVNAFKDCTNLSDV
-247 KYNGHKTDWDKV
+247 KYNGYKTDWDKV
-259 TVKTGNDTLT
+259 TVNTTGNDTLI

-276 DINFDLDGG
+276 DINFDLNGG
-285 TVNGSDTMATQTV
+285 TINGSGTMDKQTV

-303 LGTAKCYQN
+303 LGTAN
-312 DQTFKIPI
+312 V
-320 APQKEG
+320 
-326 YTFLGWY
+326 
-333 QQDATAPTDPA
+333 PTTP
-344 EYVASDN
+344 
-351 VTFTAKWSQIY
+351 
-362 DVAFDANA
+362 
-370 NGDTVTRMPSTQKV
+370 
-384 PETTTASLPTIT
+384 

-442 ENDENKETNSYDY
+442 ENDENKKTNSYDY

-497 SFSMPDYDIILT
+497 SFSMPDYDITLT

-528 ATGEVTSN
+528 VTGEVTSN
-536 NPQVNA
+536 NTQVNA
-542 DDIINRKFYDDK
+542 EDIINRKFYDDK

-565 RGLPME
+565 RGLPTK

-583 TEKTAPANQITGN
+583 TENTAPANQITGN

-603 VPQEEEKV
+603 VPQKEEKV

-732 TEFYLICTLPTG
+732 TEFYLICALPTG

>member
-1 MHGILQIGI
+1 
-10 ITFFCHSLYVVFL
+10 
-23 RHSSM
+23 
-28 KARKSMKKRFVS
+28 MKKRFIS

-52 PIGAVAA
+52 PMGAVAA
-59 PTNEIIQG
+59 APIKFTDG
-67 NLKYTVNNYTVN
+67 NLIYTVN
-79 DGGESVTVSGISE
+79 DDGESVTVSG
-92 STSEKPTHL
+92 TSGKPRHL

-108 SNGKNYTVTE
+108 DKDKNYTVTK
-118 IGNWAFEEWNTLT
+118 IAMWAFNNARNTLT
-131 EVTLPHTVEII
+131 EVTLPNTVDEI
-142 GFQAFFNCSNL
+142 GYQAFFNCSNL
-153 TNVTIPEGVRK
+153 TKVIIPEGVRK
-164 IGQIAFN
+164 IGQAAFY

-180 IPGTIEVMTMA
+180 IPSTITNMDTA

-205 GISEISSS
+205 GISKISSN
-213 AFEGCTGL
+213 AFERCTGL

-227 ASVNE
+227 ASVDQ
-232 IRQDAFNGCTNLSDV
+232 ICPFAFNGCTNLKRVLLEKNIKTINVNAFKDCTNLSDV
-247 KYNGHKTDWDKV
+247 KYNGYKTDWDKV
-259 TVKTGNDTLT
+259 TVNTTGNDTLT
-269 SKVQYLC
+269 NKVQYLC
-276 DINFDLDGG
+276 DINFDLNGG
-285 TVNGSDTMATQTV
+285 TINGSDTMATQTV

-303 LGTAKCYQN
+303 LGTAN
-312 DQTFKIPI
+312 V
-320 APQKEG
+320 
-326 YTFLGWY
+326 
-333 QQDATAPTDPA
+333 PTTP
-344 EYVASDN
+344 
-351 VTFTAKWSQIY
+351 
-362 DVAFDANA
+362 
-370 NGDTVTRMPSTQKV
+370 
-384 PETTTASLPTIT
+384 

-423 SSNITLYAHWNAH
+423 SSNIILYAHWNAH

-442 ENDENKETNSYDY
+442 ENDENKKTNSYDY

-497 SFSMPDYDIILT
+497 SFSMPDYDITLT

-516 VIDPDVDLKFDA
+516 VIDPDVDLKFDVV
-528 ATGEVTSN
+528 TGEVTSN
-536 NPQVNA
+536 NTQVNA

-565 RGLPME
+565 RGLPTE

-583 TEKTAPANQITGN
+583 TENTAPANQVTGN

-603 VPQEEEKV
+603 VPQKEEKV

-620 IAKVNGKDTT
+620 IAKVNGKDAT

-672 AVDPKAET
+672 AVEPKAET

-732 TEFYLICTLPTG
+732 TEFYLICALPTG
-744 TAIPTNRGE
+744 TAIPTTRGE

-770 LNANATETDKAITWA
+770 LNANATETDKAIAWA

>member
-23 RHSSM
+23 RHQSM
-28 KARKSMKKRFVS
+28 KAGKSMKKRFVS

-59 PTNEIIQG
+59 APIKIG
-67 NLKYTVNNYTVN
+67 NLKYTVNA
-79 DGGESVTVSGISE
+79 DGKSVTVSG
-92 STSEKPTHL
+92 TSRNPKQL

-108 SNGKNYTVTE
+108 DGNGNSYTVTK
-118 IGNWAFEEWNTLT
+118 IGMGAFNSTLE
-131 EVTLPHTVEII
+131 EVTLPPTLDEIEDS
-142 GFQAFFNCSNL
+142 AFFKCSSL
-153 TNVTIPEGVRK
+153 TEITIPEGVTK
-164 IGQIAFN
+164 IGTNAFY

-180 IPGTIEVMTMA
+180 IPSTIKNMDTA
-191 FSGNTALSHVTLTN
+191 FPSNPKLSPVTLTN
-205 GISEISSS
+205 GIYRISSS
-213 AFEGCTGL
+213 AFKDCTGL
-221 TEVEIP
+221 TEIKIPTSVYEIC
-227 ASVNE
+227 S
-232 IRQDAFNGCTNLSDV
+232 DAFNGCTGLTSVTLEKGINIINRNAFKDCTKLNDV
-247 KYNGHKTDWDKV
+247 KYNGHKTDWENV
-259 TVKTGNDTLT
+259 RVNIAGNDTLT
-269 SKVQYLC
+269 SRVQYLC
-276 DINFDLDGG
+276 DINFDLNGG
-285 TVNGSDTMATQTV
+285 TINGSSTMATQTV

-303 LGTAKCYQN
+303 LGTAKCYPN
-312 DQTFKIPI
+312 DQPFVVPTDPVR
-320 APQKEG
+320 EG
-326 YTFLGWY
+326 YTFL
-333 QQDATAPTDPA
+333 
-344 EYVASDN
+344 
-351 VTFTAKWSQIY
+351 
-362 DVAFDANA
+362 
-370 NGDTVTRMPSTQKV
+370 
-384 PETTTASLPTIT
+384 
-396 PQRTGY
+396 
-402 DFDGWYTQAEGGTKY
+402 GWYTQAEGGTKY

-442 ENDENKETNSYDY
+442 ENDENKEMNSYDY

-497 SFSMPDYDIILT
+497 SFSMPDYDITLT

-536 NPQVNA
+536 NTQVNA

-565 RGLPME
+565 RGLPTE

-583 TEKTAPANQITGN
+583 TEKTAPANQVTGN

-603 VPQEEEKV
+603 VPQKEEKV

-732 TEFYLICTLPTG
+732 TEFYLICALPTG

-770 LNANATETDKAITWA
+770 LNANATETDKAIAWA

>member
-23 RHSSM
+23 RHQSM
-28 KARKSMKKRFVS
+28 KAGKSMKKRFVS

-59 PTNEIIQG
+59 TKITKG
-67 NLKYTVNNYTVN
+67 NLKYTVNA
-79 DGGESVTVSGISE
+79 DGESVTVSG
-92 STSEKPTHL
+92 TSGKPKQL

-108 SNGKNYTVTE
+108 DGNGKSYTVTK
-118 IGNWAFEEWNTLT
+118 IGMGAFNSTLE
-131 EVTLPHTVEII
+131 EVTLPPTLDEIEDS
-142 GFQAFFNCSNL
+142 AFFKCSSL
-153 TNVTIPEGVRK
+153 TEITIPEGVTK
-164 IGQIAFN
+164 IGTNAFY

-180 IPGTIEVMTMA
+180 IPSTIKNMDTA
-191 FSGNTALSHVTLTN
+191 FPSNPKLSQVTLTN
-205 GISEISSS
+205 GIYRISSS
-213 AFEGCTGL
+213 AFKDCTGL
-221 TEVEIP
+221 TEIKIPTSVYEIC
-227 ASVNE
+227 S
-232 IRQDAFNGCTNLSDV
+232 DAFNGCTGLTSVTLEKGINIINSNAFKDCTNLNDV
-247 KYNGHKTDWDKV
+247 KYNGYKADWEKV
-259 TVKTGNDTLT
+259 RVNNAGNDTLT

-285 TVNGSDTMATQTV
+285 TINGSGTMETQTV

-303 LGTAKCYQN
+303 LGTAKCYPN
-312 DQTFKIPI
+312 DQPFVVPTDPVR
-320 APQKEG
+320 EG
-326 YTFLGWY
+326 YTFL
-333 QQDATAPTDPA
+333 
-344 EYVASDN
+344 
-351 VTFTAKWSQIY
+351 
-362 DVAFDANA
+362 
-370 NGDTVTRMPSTQKV
+370 
-384 PETTTASLPTIT
+384 
-396 PQRTGY
+396 
-402 DFDGWYTQAEGGTKY
+402 GWYTQAEGGTKY

-497 SFSMPDYDIILT
+497 SFSMPDYDITLT

-528 ATGEVTSN
+528 VTGEVTSN
-536 NPQVNA
+536 NAKVNA
-542 DDIINRKFYDDK
+542 DDIINKKFYDEK
-554 GNEVPGEKLND
+554 GNEVPSEKLND
-565 RGLPME
+565 RGLPTE

-583 TEKTAPANQITGN
+583 TENTAPANQVTGN

-603 VPQEEEKV
+603 VPQKEEKV

-732 TEFYLICTLPTG
+732 TEFYLICALPTG

-770 LNANATETDKAITWA
+770 LNANATETDKAIAWA

>member
-1 MHGILQIGI
+1 
-10 ITFFCHSLYVVFL
+10 
-23 RHSSM
+23 
-28 KARKSMKKRFVS
+28 MKKRFVS

-59 PTNEIIQG
+59 APIKIG
-67 NLKYTVNNYTVN
+67 NLKYTVNA
-79 DGGESVTVSGISE
+79 DGKSVTVSG
-92 STSEKPTHL
+92 TSRNPKQL

-108 SNGKNYTVTE
+108 DGNGNSYTVTK
-118 IGNWAFEEWNTLT
+118 IGMGAFNSTLE
-131 EVTLPHTVEII
+131 EVTLPPTLDEIEDS
-142 GFQAFFNCSNL
+142 AFFKCSSL
-153 TNVTIPEGVRK
+153 TEITIPEGVTK
-164 IGQIAFN
+164 IGTNAFY

-180 IPGTIEVMTMA
+180 IPSTIKNMDTA
-191 FSGNTALSHVTLTN
+191 FPSNPKLSQVTLTN
-205 GISEISSS
+205 GIYRISSS
-213 AFEGCTGL
+213 AFKDCTGL
-221 TEVEIP
+221 TEIKIPTSVYEIC
-227 ASVNE
+227 S
-232 IRQDAFNGCTNLSDV
+232 DAFNGCTGLTSVTLEKGINIINRNAFKDCTKLNDV
-247 KYNGHKTDWDKV
+247 KYNGHKTDWENV
-259 TVKTGNDTLT
+259 RVNIAGNDTLT
-269 SKVQYLC
+269 SRVQYLC
-276 DINFDLDGG
+276 DINFDLNGG
-285 TVNGSDTMATQTV
+285 TINGSSTMATQTV

-303 LGTAKCYQN
+303 LGTAKCYPN
-312 DQTFKIPI
+312 DQPFVVPTDPVR
-320 APQKEG
+320 EG
-326 YTFLGWY
+326 YTFL
-333 QQDATAPTDPA
+333 
-344 EYVASDN
+344 
-351 VTFTAKWSQIY
+351 
-362 DVAFDANA
+362 
-370 NGDTVTRMPSTQKV
+370 
-384 PETTTASLPTIT
+384 
-396 PQRTGY
+396 
-402 DFDGWYTQAEGGTKY
+402 GWYTQAEGGTKY

-497 SFSMPDYDIILT
+497 SFSMPDYDITLT

-536 NPQVNA
+536 NAKVNA

-565 RGLPME
+565 RGLPTE

-583 TEKTAPANQITGN
+583 TENTAPANQITGN
-596 QIKWSYN
+596 QIKWSYK
-603 VPQEEEKV
+603 VPQKEEKV

-635 DITIEKGATVEVTFD
+635 NITIEKGATVEVTFD

-732 TEFYLICTLPTG
+732 TEFYLICALPTG

>member
-1 MHGILQIGI
+1 
-10 ITFFCHSLYVVFL
+10 
-23 RHSSM
+23 
-28 KARKSMKKRFVS
+28 MKKRFVS

-52 PIGAVAA
+52 PMGAVAA
-59 PTNEIIQG
+59 APIKFTKGDLI
-67 NLKYTVNNYTVN
+67 YTVNA
-79 DGGESVTVSGISE
+79 DGQSVTVSG
-92 STSEKPTHL
+92 TSGSPTQL

-108 SNGKNYTVTE
+108 DKDKNYTVTK
-118 IGNWAFEEWNTLT
+118 IAMWAFNNARNTLT
-131 EVTLPHTVEII
+131 EVTLPNTVDEI
-142 GFQAFFNCSNL
+142 GYQAFFNCSNL
-153 TNVTIPEGVRK
+153 TKVIIPEGVRK
-164 IGQIAFN
+164 IGQAAFY

-180 IPGTIEVMTMA
+180 IPSTITNMDTA

-205 GISEISSS
+205 GISKISSS
-213 AFEGCTGL
+213 AFKGCTGL
-221 TEVEIP
+221 TEIKVPTSVYEIC
-227 ASVNE
+227 S
-232 IRQDAFNGCTNLSDV
+232 DAFNGCTSLKSVLLEKNINIINSNAFKDCTELNDV
-247 KYNGHKTDWDKV
+247 KYNGYKTDWEKV
-259 TVKTGNDTLT
+259 RVNNAGNDTLT

-276 DINFDLDGG
+276 DINFDLNGG
-285 TVNGSDTMATQTV
+285 TINGSDTMATQTV

-303 LGTAKCYQN
+303 LGTAS
-312 DQTFKIPI
+312 
-320 APQKEG
+320 
-326 YTFLGWY
+326 
-333 QQDATAPTDPA
+333 
-344 EYVASDN
+344 V
-351 VTFTAKWSQIY
+351 
-362 DVAFDANA
+362 
-370 NGDTVTRMPSTQKV
+370 
-384 PETTTASLPTIT
+384 PTIT

-423 SSNITLYAHWNAH
+423 SSNIILYAHWNAH

-480 DGETAPSLNGP
+480 DGEIAPSLNGP

-497 SFSMPDYDIILT
+497 SFSMPDYDITLT

-528 ATGEVTSN
+528 VTGEVTSN
-536 NPQVNA
+536 NTQVNA

-565 RGLPME
+565 RGLPTE

-603 VPQEEEKV
+603 VPQKEEKV

-620 IAKVNGKDTT
+620 IAKVNGKDAT

-672 AVDPKAET
+672 AVEPKAET

-732 TEFYLICTLPTG
+732 TEFYLICALPTG
-744 TAIPTNRGE
+744 TAIPTTRGE
-753 LAELVWN
+753 LAALVWN

-770 LNANATETDKAITWA
+770 LNANATETDKAIAWA
-785 VENDLLKAAKN
+785 VENDLLKAAKS

>member
-1 MHGILQIGI
+1 
-10 ITFFCHSLYVVFL
+10 
-23 RHSSM
+23 
-28 KARKSMKKRFVS
+28 MKKRFIS

-52 PIGAVAA
+52 PMGAVAA
-59 PTNEIIQG
+59 TKITKG
-67 NLKYTVNNYTVN
+67 NLKYIVNA
-79 DGGESVTVSGISE
+79 DGKSVTVSG
-92 STSEKPTHL
+92 TSGKPTQL

-108 SNGKNYTVTE
+108 DNGTNYTVTK
-118 IGNWAFEEWNTLT
+118 IATWAFNACNTLT
-131 EVTLPHTVEII
+131 EVTLPNTADEIEY
-142 GFQAFFNCSNL
+142 QAFFNCSNL
-153 TNVTIPEGVRK
+153 TKVIIPEGVRK
-164 IGQIAFN
+164 IGQAAFY

-180 IPGTIEVMTMA
+180 IPSTITNMDTA

-205 GISEISSS
+205 GISNISSM
-213 AFEGCTGL
+213 AFKGCTGL
-221 TEVEIP
+221 TEIKVPE
-227 ASVNE
+227 SVGQIGPN
-232 IRQDAFNGCTNLSDV
+232 AFNGCTNLKRVLLEKNIKTINVNAFKDCTNLSDV
-247 KYNGHKTDWDKV
+247 KYNGYKTDWDKV
-259 TVKTGNDTLT
+259 TVNTTGNDTLT

-276 DINFDLDGG
+276 DINFDLNGG
-285 TVNGSDTMATQTV
+285 TINGSGTMDKQTV

-303 LGTAKCYQN
+303 LGTAS
-312 DQTFKIPI
+312 
-320 APQKEG
+320 
-326 YTFLGWY
+326 
-333 QQDATAPTDPA
+333 
-344 EYVASDN
+344 V
-351 VTFTAKWSQIY
+351 
-362 DVAFDANA
+362 
-370 NGDTVTRMPSTQKV
+370 
-384 PETTTASLPTIT
+384 PTIT

-423 SSNITLYAHWNAH
+423 SSNIILYAHWNAH

-442 ENDENKETNSYDY
+442 ENDENKKTNSYDY

-497 SFSMPDYDIILT
+497 SFSMPDYDITLT

-528 ATGEVTSN
+528 VTGEVTSN
-536 NPQVNA
+536 NTQVNA

-565 RGLPME
+565 RGLPTE

-583 TEKTAPANQITGN
+583 TENTAPANQVTGN

-603 VPQEEEKV
+603 VPQKEEKV

-620 IAKVNGKDTT
+620 IAKVNGKDAT

-672 AVDPKAET
+672 AVEPKAET

-732 TEFYLICTLPTG
+732 TEFYLICALPTG

-753 LAELVWN
+753 LAALVWN

-770 LNANATETDKAITWA
+770 LNANATETDKAIAWA
-785 VENDLLKAAKN
+785 VENDLLKAAKS

>member
-1 MHGILQIGI
+1 
-10 ITFFCHSLYVVFL
+10 
-23 RHSSM
+23 
-28 KARKSMKKRFVS
+28 MKKRFVS

-52 PIGAVAA
+52 PMGAVAA

-79 DGGESVTVSGISE
+79 DDGESVTVSGTSE
-92 STSEKPTHL
+92 STSEKPTQL
-101 TIESSIS
+101 NIESSIS

-118 IGNWAFEEWNTLT
+118 IGNWAFKEWNTLT
-131 EVTLPHTVEII
+131 EVTLPNTVEII

-153 TNVTIPEGVRK
+153 TKVIIPEGVRK
-164 IGQIAFN
+164 IGQNAFN

-180 IPGTIEVMTMA
+180 IPSTIENMNTA

-205 GISEISSS
+205 GISEISYS
-213 AFEGCTGL
+213 AFEGCTGV

-227 ASVNE
+227 SSVNK

-259 TVKTGNDTLT
+259 TVETGNDTLT
-269 SKVQYLC
+269 SKVRYLC
-276 DINFDLDGG
+276 DINFDLNGG
-285 TVNGSDTMATQTV
+285 TINGSGTIDKQTV

-303 LGTAKCYQN
+303 LGTAS
-312 DQTFKIPI
+312 
-320 APQKEG
+320 
-326 YTFLGWY
+326 
-333 QQDATAPTDPA
+333 
-344 EYVASDN
+344 V
-351 VTFTAKWSQIY
+351 
-362 DVAFDANA
+362 
-370 NGDTVTRMPSTQKV
+370 
-384 PETTTASLPTIT
+384 PTIT

-423 SSNITLYAHWNAH
+423 SSNIILYAHWNAH

-442 ENDENKETNSYDY
+442 ENDENKKTNSYDY

-497 SFSMPDYDIILT
+497 SFSMPDYDITLT

-528 ATGEVTSN
+528 VTGEVTSN
-536 NPQVNA
+536 NTQVNA

-565 RGLPME
+565 RGLPTE

-583 TEKTAPANQITGN
+583 TENTAPANQITGN

-603 VPQEEEKV
+603 VPQKEEKV

-620 IAKVNGKDTT
+620 IAKVNGKDAT

-672 AVDPKAET
+672 AVEPKAET

-732 TEFYLICTLPTG
+732 TEFYLICALPTG

-753 LAELVWN
+753 LAALVWN

-770 LNANATETDKAITWA
+770 LNANATETDKAIAWA
-785 VENDLLKAAKN
+785 VENDLLKAAKS

>member
-1 MHGILQIGI
+1 
-10 ITFFCHSLYVVFL
+10 
-23 RHSSM
+23 
-28 KARKSMKKRFVS
+28 MKKRFVS

-46 ITLTFL
+46 VTLTFL

-59 PTNEIIQG
+59 APIKFTDG
-67 NLKYTVNNYTVN
+67 NLKYKVNA
-79 DGGESVTVSGISE
+79 DGQSVTVSG
-92 STSEKPTHL
+92 TSGSPTQL

-108 SNGKNYTVTE
+108 DGNGKSYTVTK
-118 IGNWAFEEWNTLT
+118 IGMGAFNNVRNTLT
-131 EVTLPHTVEII
+131 EVTLPPTLDEIEDS
-142 GFQAFFNCSNL
+142 AFFKCSSL
-153 TNVTIPEGVRK
+153 TEITIPEGVTK
-164 IGQIAFN
+164 IGTNAFY

-180 IPGTIEVMTMA
+180 IPSTIKNMDAA
-191 FSGNTALSHVTLTN
+191 FPSNPKLSQVTLTN
-205 GISEISSS
+205 GIYRISSS
-213 AFEGCTGL
+213 AFKDCTGL
-221 TEVEIP
+221 TEIKVPTSVYEICP
-227 ASVNE
+227 G
-232 IRQDAFNGCTNLSDV
+232 AFNGCTNLKRVLLEKNIKTINVNAFKDCTNLSDV
-247 KYNGHKTDWDKV
+247 KYNGYKTDWDKV
-259 TVKTGNDTLT
+259 TVNTTGNDTLT

-276 DINFDLDGG
+276 DINFDLNGG
-285 TVNGSDTMATQTV
+285 TINGSGTMDKQTV

-312 DQTFKIPI
+312 DQPFVVPTDPVR
-320 APQKEG
+320 EG
-326 YTFLGWY
+326 YTFLGQY
-333 QQDATAPTDPA
+333 QQDATAPTVLA

-351 VTFTAKWSQIY
+351 VTFTA
-362 DVAFDANA
+362 N
-370 NGDTVTRMPSTQKV
+370 
-384 PETTTASLPTIT
+384 
-396 PQRTGY
+396 
-402 DFDGWYTQAEGGTKY
+402 
-417 TFTEAV
+417 
-423 SSNITLYAHWNAH
+423 
-436 SHTVTL
+436 
-442 ENDENKETNSYDY
+442 
-455 GSSVSVPTPTK
+455 
-466 KTGYNFNHWEVTVP
+466 
-480 DGETAPSLNGP
+480 
-491 DENGNY
+491 
-497 SFSMPDYDIILT
+497 
-509 AKWTQKD
+509 WTQKD
-516 VIDPDVDLKFDA
+516 AIDPDVDLKFDA
-528 ATGEVTSN
+528 VTGEVTSN
-536 NPQVNA
+536 NTQVNA

-565 RGLPME
+565 RGLPTE

-583 TEKTAPANQITGN
+583 TENTAPANQITGN

-603 VPQEEEKV
+603 VPQKEEKV

-620 IAKVNGKDTT
+620 IAKVNGKDAT

-672 AVDPKAET
+672 AVEPKAET

-732 TEFYLICTLPTG
+732 TEFYLICALPTG
-744 TAIPTNRGE
+744 TAIPTTRGE
-753 LAELVWN
+753 LAALVWN

-770 LNANATETDKAITWA
+770 LNANATETDKAIAWA
-785 VENDLLKAAKN
+785 VENVLLKAAKN

>member
-1 MHGILQIGI
+1 
-10 ITFFCHSLYVVFL
+10 
-23 RHSSM
+23 
-28 KARKSMKKRFVS
+28 MKKRFVS

-52 PIGAVAA
+52 PMGAVAA
-59 PTNEIIQG
+59 TKITKG
-67 NLKYTVNNYTVN
+67 NLKYIVNA
-79 DGGESVTVSGISE
+79 DGKSVTVSG
-92 STSEKPTHL
+92 TSGKPTQL
-101 TIESSIS
+101 TIGSSIS
-108 SNGKNYTVTE
+108 DGNGKSYTVTK
-118 IGNWAFEEWNTLT
+118 IGMGAFNNVRNTLT
-131 EVTLPHTVEII
+131 EVTLPPTLDEIEDS
-142 GFQAFFNCSNL
+142 AFFKCSSL
-153 TNVTIPEGVRK
+153 TEITIPEGVTK
-164 IGQIAFN
+164 IGTNAFY

-180 IPGTIEVMTMA
+180 IPSTIKNMDAA
-191 FSGNTALSHVTLTN
+191 FPSNPRLSQVTLTN
-205 GISEISSS
+205 GIYRISSS
-213 AFEGCTGL
+213 AFKDCTGL
-221 TEVEIP
+221 TEIKVPTSVYEIC
-227 ASVNE
+227 S
-232 IRQDAFNGCTNLSDV
+232 DAFNGCTGLTSVTLEKGINIINRNAFKDCTELNDV
-247 KYNGHKTDWDKV
+247 KYNGYKTDWEKV
-259 TVKTGNDTLT
+259 RVNNAGNDTLT
-269 SKVQYLC
+269 SKVRYLC
-276 DINFDLDGG
+276 DINFDLNGG
-285 TVNGSDTMATQTV
+285 TINGSGTMDKQTV

-312 DQTFKIPI
+312 DQPFVVPTDPVR
-320 APQKEG
+320 EG

-333 QQDATAPTDPA
+333 QQDATAPTVLA

-351 VTFTAKWSQIY
+351 VTFTA
-362 DVAFDANA
+362 N
-370 NGDTVTRMPSTQKV
+370 
-384 PETTTASLPTIT
+384 
-396 PQRTGY
+396 
-402 DFDGWYTQAEGGTKY
+402 
-417 TFTEAV
+417 
-423 SSNITLYAHWNAH
+423 
-436 SHTVTL
+436 
-442 ENDENKETNSYDY
+442 
-455 GSSVSVPTPTK
+455 
-466 KTGYNFNHWEVTVP
+466 
-480 DGETAPSLNGP
+480 
-491 DENGNY
+491 
-497 SFSMPDYDIILT
+497 
-509 AKWTQKD
+509 WTQKD
-516 VIDPDVDLKFDA
+516 AIDPDVDLKFDA
-528 ATGEVTSN
+528 VTGEVTSN
-536 NPQVNA
+536 NTQVNA

-565 RGLPME
+565 RGLPTE

-583 TEKTAPANQITGN
+583 TENTAPANQITGN

-603 VPQEEEKV
+603 VPQKEEKV

-620 IAKVNGKDTT
+620 IAKVNGKDAT

-672 AVDPKAET
+672 AVEPKAET

-732 TEFYLICTLPTG
+732 TEFYLICALPTG

-753 LAELVWN
+753 LAALVWN

-770 LNANATETDKAITWA
+770 LNANATETDKAIAWA

>member
-1 MHGILQIGI
+1 
-10 ITFFCHSLYVVFL
+10 
-23 RHSSM
+23 
-28 KARKSMKKRFVS
+28 MKKRFIS

-52 PIGAVAA
+52 PMGAVAA
-59 PTNEIIQG
+59 PPNKITKGDLI
-67 NLKYTVNNYTVN
+67 YTVNA
-79 DGGESVTVSGISE
+79 DGQSVTVFGTSGS
-92 STSEKPTHL
+92 PTHL

-108 SNGKNYTVTE
+108 DKDKNYTVTK
-118 IGNWAFEEWNTLT
+118 IATWAFYNARNTLT
-131 EVTLPHTVEII
+131 EVTLPNTVDEIEY
-142 GFQAFFNCSNL
+142 QAFFNCSKL
-153 TNVTIPEGVRK
+153 TNVTIPEGVKK
-164 IGQIAFN
+164 IGQGAFY

-180 IPGTIEVMTMA
+180 IPGTITDMDQA
-191 FSGNTALSHVTLTN
+191 FSGNSALSHVTLRN
-205 GISEISSS
+205 GISYISNM
-213 AFEGCTGL
+213 AFKGCTGL
-221 TEVEIP
+221 TEIKVPI
-227 ASVNE
+227 SVVQ
-232 IRQDAFNGCTNLSDV
+232 ICPGAFNGCTNLKRVLLEKNIKTINSNAFNDCTNLSDV
-247 KYNGHKTDWDKV
+247 KYNGHKTDWEKV
-259 TVKTGNDTLT
+259 RVNNAGNDTLT
-269 SKVQYLC
+269 SKVRYLC
-276 DINFDLDGG
+276 DINFDLNGG
-285 TVNGSDTMATQTV
+285 TINGSGTMDKQTV

-303 LGTAKCYQN
+303 LGTASV
-312 DQTFKIPI
+312 
-320 APQKEG
+320 
-326 YTFLGWY
+326 
-333 QQDATAPTDPA
+333 PTTP
-344 EYVASDN
+344 
-351 VTFTAKWSQIY
+351 
-362 DVAFDANA
+362 
-370 NGDTVTRMPSTQKV
+370 
-384 PETTTASLPTIT
+384 

-417 TFTEAV
+417 TFTETV
-423 SSNITLYAHWNAH
+423 SSNIILYAHWNAH

-497 SFSMPDYDIILT
+497 SFSMPDYDITLT

-528 ATGEVTSN
+528 VTGEVTSN
-536 NPQVNA
+536 NTQVNA

-565 RGLPME
+565 RGLPTE

-583 TEKTAPANQITGN
+583 TENTAPANQVTGN

-603 VPQEEEKV
+603 VPQKEEKV

-620 IAKVNGKDTT
+620 IAKVNGKDAT

-732 TEFYLICTLPTG
+732 TEFYLICALPTG

-770 LNANATETDKAITWA
+770 LNANATETDKAIAWA

>member
-1 MHGILQIGI
+1 
-10 ITFFCHSLYVVFL
+10 
-23 RHSSM
+23 
-28 KARKSMKKRFVS
+28 MKKRFVS

-52 PIGAVAA
+52 PMGAVAA
-59 PTNEIIQG
+59 TKITQG
-67 NLKYTVNNYTVN
+67 NLIYRVNA
-79 DGGESVTVSGISE
+79 DGESVTVSG
-92 STSEKPTHL
+92 TSRKPTQL
-101 TIESSIS
+101 TILTIGSSIS
-108 SNGKNYTVTE
+108 DGNGKSYTVTK
-118 IGNWAFEEWNTLT
+118 IGMGAFNNARNTLT
-131 EVTLPHTVEII
+131 EVTLPPTLDEIEDS
-142 GFQAFFNCSNL
+142 AFFKCSSL
-153 TNVTIPEGVRK
+153 TEITIPEGVTK
-164 IGQIAFN
+164 IGTNAFY

-180 IPGTIEVMTMA
+180 IPGTVTEMDSA
-191 FSGNTALSHVTLTN
+191 FSGSTALSQVTLTN
-205 GISEISSS
+205 GIPKISSH
-213 AFEGCTGL
+213 AFERCTEL
-221 TEVEIP
+221 REIKVP
-227 ASVNE
+227 ISVDE
-232 IRQDAFNGCTNLSDV
+232 ICSDAFNGCTGLTSVTLEKGINIINSNAFKDCTELNDV
-247 KYNGHKTDWDKV
+247 KYNGYKTDWEKV
-259 TVKTGNDTLT
+259 RVNNAGNDTLT

-276 DINFDLDGG
+276 DINFDLNGG
-285 TVNGSDTMATQTV
+285 TINGSGTMDKQTV

-303 LGTAKCYQN
+303 LGTAS
-312 DQTFKIPI
+312 
-320 APQKEG
+320 
-326 YTFLGWY
+326 
-333 QQDATAPTDPA
+333 
-344 EYVASDN
+344 V
-351 VTFTAKWSQIY
+351 
-362 DVAFDANA
+362 
-370 NGDTVTRMPSTQKV
+370 
-384 PETTTASLPTIT
+384 PTIT

-442 ENDENKETNSYDY
+442 ENDENKKTNSYDY

-497 SFSMPDYDIILT
+497 SFSMPDYDITLT

-528 ATGEVTSN
+528 VTGEVTSN
-536 NPQVNA
+536 NTQVNA
-542 DDIINRKFYDDK
+542 ENIINRKFYDDK

-565 RGLPME
+565 RGLPTE

-583 TEKTAPANQITGN
+583 TENTAPANQVTGN

-603 VPQEEEKV
+603 VPQKEEKV

-620 IAKVNGKDTT
+620 IAKVNGKDAT

-662 WTIKPASVLN
+662 WTIKPASVLS
-672 AVDPKAET
+672 AVEPKAET

-732 TEFYLICTLPTG
+732 TEFYLICALPTG
-744 TAIPTNRGE
+744 TAIPKNRGE

-770 LNANATETDKAITWA
+770 LNANATETDKAIAWA

>member
-10 ITFFCHSLYVVFL
+10 IAFFCHSLYVVFL
-23 RHSSM
+23 RHQSM
-28 KARKSMKKRFVS
+28 KAGKSMKKRFVS

-59 PTNEIIQG
+59 TPIRIG
-67 NLKYTVNNYTVN
+67 NLKYTVNA
-79 DGGESVTVSGISE
+79 DGESVTVSG
-92 STSEKPTHL
+92 TSGNPTQL
-101 TIESSIS
+101 NIESSIS
-108 SNGKNYTVTE
+108 SNGRNYTVTE
-118 IGNWAFEEWNTLT
+118 IATWAFNKCNTLT
-131 EVTLPHTVEII
+131 EVTLPNTVDEI
-142 GFQAFFNCSNL
+142 GYQAFFNCSNL
-153 TNVTIPEGVRK
+153 TNVTIPEGVTK
-164 IGQIAFN
+164 IGQAAFY

-180 IPGTIEVMTMA
+180 IPSTIKNMDTA
-191 FSGNTALSHVTLTN
+191 FPSNPKLSQVTLTN
-205 GISEISSS
+205 GIYRISSS
-213 AFEGCTGL
+213 AFKDCTGL
-221 TEVEIP
+221 TEIKIPTSVYEIC
-227 ASVNE
+227 S
-232 IRQDAFNGCTNLSDV
+232 DAFNGCTGLTSVTLEKGINIINRNAFKDCTNLNDV
-247 KYNGHKTDWDKV
+247 KYNGHKTDWENV
-259 TVKTGNDTLT
+259 RVNIAGNDTLT

-276 DINFDLDGG
+276 DINFDLNGG
-285 TVNGSDTMATQTV
+285 TINGSNTVNKQTV

-303 LGTAKCYQN
+303 LGTAKCYPNGQPFVVPS
-312 DQTFKIPI
+312 DPVR
-320 APQKEG
+320 EG
-326 YTFLGWY
+326 YTFL
-333 QQDATAPTDPA
+333 
-344 EYVASDN
+344 
-351 VTFTAKWSQIY
+351 
-362 DVAFDANA
+362 
-370 NGDTVTRMPSTQKV
+370 
-384 PETTTASLPTIT
+384 
-396 PQRTGY
+396 
-402 DFDGWYTQAEGGTKY
+402 GWYTQAEGGTKY

-442 ENDENKETNSYDY
+442 ENDENKKTNSYDY

-497 SFSMPDYDIILT
+497 SFSMPDYDITLT

-516 VIDPDVDLKFDA
+516 VINPDVDLKFDA

-536 NPQVNA
+536 NAKVNA

-565 RGLPME
+565 RGLPTE

-583 TEKTAPANQITGN
+583 TENTAPANQITGN

-603 VPQEEEKV
+603 VPQKEEKV

-635 DITIEKGATVEVTFD
+635 NITIEKGATVEVTFD

-732 TEFYLICTLPTG
+732 TEFYLICALPTG

>member
-1 MHGILQIGI
+1 
-10 ITFFCHSLYVVFL
+10 
-23 RHSSM
+23 
-28 KARKSMKKRFVS
+28 MKKRFVS

-59 PTNEIIQG
+59 APIKIG
-67 NLKYTVNNYTVN
+67 NLKYTVNA
-79 DGGESVTVSGISE
+79 DRESVTVSG
-92 STSEKPTHL
+92 TSGNPRHL

-108 SNGKNYTVTE
+108 DNGTNYTVTK
-118 IGNWAFEEWNTLT
+118 IGMGAFNSTLE
-131 EVTLPHTVEII
+131 EVTLPPTLDEIEDS
-142 GFQAFFNCSNL
+142 AFFKCSSL
-153 TNVTIPEGVRK
+153 TEITIPEGVTK
-164 IGQIAFN
+164 IGTNAFY

-180 IPGTIEVMTMA
+180 IPSTIKNMDTA
-191 FSGNTALSHVTLTN
+191 FPSNPKLSQVTLTN
-205 GISEISSS
+205 GIYRISSS
-213 AFEGCTGL
+213 AFKDCTGL
-221 TEVEIP
+221 TEIKIPTSVYEIC
-227 ASVNE
+227 S
-232 IRQDAFNGCTNLSDV
+232 DAFNGCTGLTSVTLEKGNNIINRNAFKDCTNLNDV
-247 KYNGHKTDWDKV
+247 KYNGHKTDWENV
-259 TVKTGNDTLT
+259 RVNIAGNDTLT

-276 DINFDLDGG
+276 DINFDLNGG
-285 TVNGSDTMATQTV
+285 TINGSNTVNKQTV

-303 LGTAKCYQN
+303 LGTAKCYPN
-312 DQTFKIPI
+312 DQPFVVPTDPVR
-320 APQKEG
+320 EG

-333 QQDATAPTDPA
+333 
-344 EYVASDN
+344 
-351 VTFTAKWSQIY
+351 
-362 DVAFDANA
+362 
-370 NGDTVTRMPSTQKV
+370 
-384 PETTTASLPTIT
+384 
-396 PQRTGY
+396 
-402 DFDGWYTQAEGGTKY
+402 TQAEGGIKY

-528 ATGEVTSN
+528 VTGEVTSN
-536 NPQVNA
+536 NAKVNA
-542 DDIINRKFYDDK
+542 DDIINKKFYDDK

-565 RGLPME
+565 RGLPTE

-583 TEKTAPANQITGN
+583 TENTAPANQVTGN

-603 VPQEEEKV
+603 VPQKEEKV

-770 LNANATETDKAITWA
+770 LNANATETDKAIAWA

>member
-1 MHGILQIGI
+1 M
-10 ITFFCHSLYVVFL
+10 
-23 RHSSM
+23 
-28 KARKSMKKRFVS
+28 
-40 LLVALS
+40 
-46 ITLTFL
+46 
-52 PIGAVAA
+52 
-59 PTNEIIQG
+59 
-67 NLKYTVNNYTVN
+67 
-79 DGGESVTVSGISE
+79 
-92 STSEKPTHL
+92 
-101 TIESSIS
+101 
-108 SNGKNYTVTE
+108 
-118 IGNWAFEEWNTLT
+118 
-131 EVTLPHTVEII
+131 
-142 GFQAFFNCSNL
+142 
-153 TNVTIPEGVRK
+153 
-164 IGQIAFN
+164 
-171 GCSQLTSIT
+171 
-180 IPGTIEVMTMA
+180 
-191 FSGNTALSHVTLTN
+191 
-205 GISEISSS
+205 
-213 AFEGCTGL
+213 
-221 TEVEIP
+221 
-227 ASVNE
+227 
-232 IRQDAFNGCTNLSDV
+232 
-247 KYNGHKTDWDKV
+247 
-259 TVKTGNDTLT
+259 
-269 SKVQYLC
+269 
-276 DINFDLDGG
+276 
-285 TVNGSDTMATQTV
+285 
-298 YSNEK
+298 
-303 LGTAKCYQN
+303 
-312 DQTFKIPI
+312 
-320 APQKEG
+320 
-326 YTFLGWY
+326 
-333 QQDATAPTDPA
+333 
-344 EYVASDN
+344 
-351 VTFTAKWSQIY
+351 
-362 DVAFDANA
+362 
-370 NGDTVTRMPSTQKV
+370 
-384 PETTTASLPTIT
+384 
-396 PQRTGY
+396 
-402 DFDGWYTQAEGGTKY
+402 
-417 TFTEAV
+417 
-423 SSNITLYAHWNAH
+423 YAHWNAH

-442 ENDENKETNSYDY
+442 ENDENKKTNSYDY

-497 SFSMPDYDIILT
+497 SFFMPDYDITLT

-528 ATGEVTSN
+528 VTGEVTSN

-565 RGLPME
+565 LGLPTE

-583 TEKTAPANQITGN
+583 TENTAPANQITGN

-603 VPQEEEKV
+603 VPQKEEKV

-620 IAKVNGKDTT
+620 IAKVNGKDAT

-662 WTIKPASVLN
+662 WTIKPASVLS
-672 AVDPKAET
+672 AVEPKAET

-732 TEFYLICTLPTG
+732 TEFYLICALPTG

-753 LAELVWN
+753 LAALVWN

-770 LNANATETDKAITWA
+770 LNANATETDKAIAWA
-785 VENDLLKAAKN
+785 VENDLLKAAKS

>member
-1 MHGILQIGI
+1 MD
-10 ITFFCHSLYVVFL
+10 T
-23 RHSSM
+23 
-28 KARKSMKKRFVS
+28 
-40 LLVALS
+40 
-46 ITLTFL
+46 
-52 PIGAVAA
+52 
-59 PTNEIIQG
+59 
-67 NLKYTVNNYTVN
+67 
-79 DGGESVTVSGISE
+79 
-92 STSEKPTHL
+92 
-101 TIESSIS
+101 
-108 SNGKNYTVTE
+108 
-118 IGNWAFEEWNTLT
+118 
-131 EVTLPHTVEII
+131 
-142 GFQAFFNCSNL
+142 
-153 TNVTIPEGVRK
+153 
-164 IGQIAFN
+164 
-171 GCSQLTSIT
+171 
-180 IPGTIEVMTMA
+180 A
-191 FSGNTALSHVTLTN
+191 FSGNTALSQVTLTN
-205 GISEISSS
+205 GIPKISSH
-213 AFEGCTGL
+213 AFERCTELREIKVPISVDEICPFAFNGCTGL
-221 TEVEIP
+221 T
-227 ASVNE
+227 SVTLEKGIN
-232 IRQDAFNGCTNLSDV
+232 IINSNAFKDCTELNDV
-247 KYNGHKTDWDKV
+247 KYNGYKTDWEKV
-259 TVKTGNDTLT
+259 RVNNAGNDTLT

-285 TVNGSDTMATQTV
+285 TINGSDTMATQTV

-303 LGTAKCYQN
+303 LGTAKCYPN
-312 DQTFKIPI
+312 DQPFVVPTDPVR
-320 APQKEG
+320 EG

-333 QQDATAPTDPA
+333 
-344 EYVASDN
+344 
-351 VTFTAKWSQIY
+351 
-362 DVAFDANA
+362 
-370 NGDTVTRMPSTQKV
+370 
-384 PETTTASLPTIT
+384 
-396 PQRTGY
+396 
-402 DFDGWYTQAEGGTKY
+402 TQAEGGIKY

-528 ATGEVTSN
+528 VTGEVTSN
-536 NPQVNA
+536 NAKVNA
-542 DDIINRKFYDDK
+542 DDIINKKFYDDK

-565 RGLPME
+565 RGLPTE

-583 TEKTAPANQITGN
+583 TENTAPANQVTGN

-603 VPQEEEKV
+603 VPQKEEKV

-695 TKDASIEEEPNILGT
+695 TKDASIEEDEPNILGT
-710 TLIIGTAAAG
+710 AAVVGTAAAG
-720 TAVLAYQTYQLG
+720 TAILAWQGYQLG
-732 TEFYLICTLPTG
+732 TELYLKTALPAG
-744 TAIPTNRGE
+744 TAIPTNRAE
-753 LAELVWN
+753 LALLVWN
-760 NAGKPEPAAV
+760 HAGKPAPAAV
-770 LNANATETDKAITWA
+770 LPADATDTQKAIAWA
-785 VENDLLKAAKN
+785 VENDLLKAAKD
-796 NGETYEA
+796 NGETYVD
-803 TDPVSRTEVIK
+803 TDSVSRVEVIRVWNK
-814 AWNQVQAFKK
+814 AQEK

>member
-1 MHGILQIGI
+1 
-10 ITFFCHSLYVVFL
+10 
-23 RHSSM
+23 
-28 KARKSMKKRFVS
+28 MKKRFVS

-52 PIGAVAA
+52 PMGAVAA

-79 DGGESVTVSGISE
+79 DDGESVTVSGTSE
-92 STSEKPTHL
+92 STSEKPTQL
-101 TIESSIS
+101 NIESSIS

-118 IGNWAFEEWNTLT
+118 IGNWAFKEWNTLT
-131 EVTLPHTVEII
+131 EVTLPNTVEII

-153 TNVTIPEGVRK
+153 TKVIIPEGVRK
-164 IGQIAFN
+164 IGQNAFN

-180 IPGTIEVMTMA
+180 IPSTIENMNTA

-205 GISEISSS
+205 GISEISYS

-227 ASVNE
+227 SSVNK

-259 TVKTGNDTLT
+259 TVETGNDTLT
-269 SKVQYLC
+269 SKVRYLC
-276 DINFDLDGG
+276 DINFDLNGG
-285 TVNGSDTMATQTV
+285 TINGSGTIDKQTV

-303 LGTAKCYQN
+303 LGTAS
-312 DQTFKIPI
+312 
-320 APQKEG
+320 
-326 YTFLGWY
+326 
-333 QQDATAPTDPA
+333 
-344 EYVASDN
+344 V
-351 VTFTAKWSQIY
+351 
-362 DVAFDANA
+362 
-370 NGDTVTRMPSTQKV
+370 
-384 PETTTASLPTIT
+384 PTIT

-423 SSNITLYAHWNAH
+423 SSNIILYAHWNAH

-442 ENDENKETNSYDY
+442 ENDENKKTNSYDY

-497 SFSMPDYDIILT
+497 SFSMPDYDITLT

-528 ATGEVTSN
+528 VTGEVTSN
-536 NPQVNA
+536 NTQVNA

-565 RGLPME
+565 RGLPTE

-583 TEKTAPANQITGN
+583 TENTAPANQITGN

-603 VPQEEEKV
+603 VPQKEEKV

-620 IAKVNGKDTT
+620 IAKVNGKDAT

-650 KSILS
+650 KSIFS

-672 AVDPKAET
+672 AVEPKAET

-732 TEFYLICTLPTG
+732 TEFYLICALPTG

-753 LAELVWN
+753 LAALVWN

-770 LNANATETDKAITWA
+770 LNANATETDKAIAWA
-785 VENDLLKAAKN
+785 VENDLLKAAKS